1 MRNIKIKWLLSL
13 ALLLQDFA
21 CSAQGVEKSAQEA
34 ASVSPTQFLLEQIRL
49 GEATNKDELVKQ
61 SLYRLN
67 MIDPNNPDVV
77 AAGIRQAL
85 RQGNLAEAQKQ
96 LDKLQQLAPESASYQ
111 QAKTMLALTKPD
123 VRQKLQQARLLA
135 TAGHLAEA
143 KVAYDQLLQG
153 QSPTL
158 DLAVEYWRLVA
169 RLPGQEP
176 LATQKLASLDQQ
188 FPGNVQLRMAL
199 ARLYFG
205 QQKDAQGYAMLE
217 KVAADPVGNADAA
230 DLWMNTIKAM
240 AVSPQSVAALTRF
253 LDVFSSGPVADSAR
267 KERANQQAMLADP
280 AYQARLSGLAKVD
293 SGGGKAAIPALK
305 QALATS
311 PNDPELLGAL
321 GLAYARSGDRAQA
334 LRLFEQ
340 AQKADKNGLNTDK
353 WASLIKTNRYWL
365 LNDEGDKALKV
376 GDTALAQQKYQ
387 QARQIDGSDSY
398 ALIGLGDVAVARHD
412 DKSAEQHYRQ
422 ALRLDPSNNSAV
434 RGLTNIYQR
443 ESPQKA
449 LSYLNNLPRN
459 QQKNMRDTLN
469 SLQLDILKQQ
479 AEALAAQQQ
488 WRQAAE
494 KYRQAQKIAPDD
506 VWITYRLVQALKQDG
521 HLSQSE
527 ADAQFRQLTNLKP
540 GDPEQI
546 YAYAL
551 YLSSTNRDN
560 QALAHLA
567 TLPTAQWND
576 NIREL
581 DRRLKL
587 DQVLT
592 QARQLRAAG
601 DEAAA
606 IAILHQQPPA
616 NTQIDLTLAD
626 WALERGD
633 YGEALTGYQRVRA
646 REPQNPDA
654 RLGEIEAYIAEG
666 RLSEARQYL
675 QTEPLSAENA
685 SLNTQRR
692 VANAW
697 RDVGEPQKA
706 TDIFQRLKPATAK
719 GTPSQ
724 DNALLFR
731 DSAQL
736 AQSQS
741 QPVAAQDDYK
751 HAMVASG
758 IAPTLPADNDNYTL
772 LTRNQ
777 ATDDWLK
784 RGIRSDAADLYRQQ
798 DTRVTLDQ
806 DYLQSSGTEGIS
818 DLSAYNTMLQV
829 DTSLADGRVF
839 FRTDTVQMD
848 AGTFD
853 ANTRYKAGTCYR
865 TEVLCQANMHQQATG
880 TSVSVGWQNESWE
893 TDIGTTPMGFDVVDV
908 VGGLAYS
915 NSWNNIGWTATA
927 SRRPISSS
935 MLAFAGA
942 KDPNTNI
949 TWGGVRANGVSLGAS
964 YDRGEA
970 SGVWSDLSYHYL
982 TGQNVDDNQRVRF
995 MTGYYYKLIN
1005 EDNRR
1010 LTVGL
1015 NGMLWHYQK
1024 DLSGYTLGQGGYYS
1038 PQKYLSLAIPV
1049 NYRQRTDNWS
1059 WELGGSVSVSHSTTS
1074 DQARYPLQN
1083 LLNNS
1088 IQTIPDRYAYDAGE
1102 SSNGVGYTL
1111 RALIERRLS
1120 SHWTLGAGVDIQ
1132 QAKDYTPSHALIY
1145 LRYSMAGW
1153 QGDLDMPPQPL
1164 VPYSDFK

>member
-1 MRNIKIKWLLSL
+1 MRNIKINWLLSL
-13 ALLLQDFA
+13 ALLPQAFI
-21 CSAQGVEKSAQEA
+21 GVARGAEA
-34 ASVSPTQFLLEQIRL
+34 VSPTQFLLEQVRL

-67 MIDPNNPDVV
+67 MMDPNNPDVI

-96 LDKLQQLAPESASYQ
+96 LDKLQQLAPDSDVYRR
-111 QAKTMLALTKPD
+111 AKLMLAMTKPE
-123 VRQKLQQARLLA
+123 VRQQLQEARLLA
-135 TAGHLAEA
+135 TAGRVAEA
-143 KVAYDQLLQG
+143 KVKYDQLLQG
-153 QSPTL
+153 NPPTL

-169 RLPGQEP
+169 RLPGQEA

-188 FPGNVQLRMAL
+188 YPGNVALRMAL
-199 ARLYFG
+199 ARMYFS
-205 QQKDAQGYAMLE
+205 QQKAAQGYAMLE
-217 KVAADPVGNADAA
+217 KVATDPTGTSDAA
-230 DLWMNTIKAM
+230 DLWMDTIKTM
-240 AVSPQSVAALTRF
+240 MVSPQSVAALTHF
-253 LDVFSSGPVADSAR
+253 LNVFSTGPQADMAR
-267 KERANQQAMLADP
+267 KELANQQAMLADP
-280 AYQARLSGLAKVD
+280 TYQARLSGLAKVD
-293 SGGGKAAIPALK
+293 SGSGAAAIPALK
-305 QALATS
+305 QALAAS
-311 PNDPELLGAL
+311 PYDPEILGAL
-321 GLAYARSGDRAQA
+321 GLAYARAGDRAQA

-340 AQKADKNGLNTDK
+340 AQKSDKDGLKSDK

-365 LNDEGDKALKV
+365 LNDEGDKALKT
-376 GDTALAQQKYQ
+376 GNTALAQQKYQ

-412 DKSAEQHYRQ
+412 DKTAEQHYQQ
-422 ALRLDPSNNSAV
+422 ALRLDPANSSAV
-434 RGLTNIYQR
+434 RGLANIYQR

-449 LSYLNNLPRN
+449 LNYLNNLPRS
-459 QQKNMRDTLN
+459 QQAKMRDTLN
-469 SLQLDILKQQ
+469 SLQLDMLKQQ

-488 WRQAAE
+488 WHQAAE
-494 KYRQAQKIAPDD
+494 KYRQAQKLAPND
-506 VWITYRLVQALKQDG
+506 VWITYRLAQALAQDG
-521 HLSQSE
+521 HSAQ
-527 ADAQFRQLTNLKP
+527 ADAEFHQLASRKP
-540 GDPEQI
+540 GDPEQV

-551 YLSSTNRDN
+551 YLSSTERDS

-567 TLPTAQWND
+567 TLPAAQWND

-581 DRRLKL
+581 DQRLKL

-592 QARQLRAAG
+592 LARQLRGNG
-601 DEAAA
+601 DETGA
-606 IAILHQQPPA
+606 ITALRQQPA

-633 YGEALTGYQRVRA
+633 YSEALAGYQRILA

-666 RLSEARQYL
+666 RLSDARQHL
-675 QTEPLSAENA
+675 QTEPLTSEGA

-697 RDVGEPQKA
+697 SGVGDPQKA
-706 TDIFQRLKPATAK
+706 ADIFQRLKPAAAK
-719 GTPSQ
+719 GAPSQ
-724 DNALLFR
+724 DNALVFR
-731 DSAQL
+731 DSARL
-736 AQSQS
+736 AQSQG
-741 QPVAAQDDYK
+741 QPTAAQDDFK
-751 HAMVASG
+751 QAMVASG
-758 IAPTLPADNDNYTL
+758 IAPTRPTDNDSYTL

-784 RGIRSDAADLYRQQ
+784 RGIRADAADLYRQQ

-806 DYLQSSGTEGIS
+806 DYWGSSGTGGIS
-818 DLSAYNTMLQV
+818 DLSAFNTMAQV
-829 DTSLADGRVF
+829 DTPLADGRAF
-839 FRTDTVQMD
+839 FRSDIIEMN
-848 AGTFD
+848 ASTF
-853 ANTRYKAGTCYR
+853 ANTKGVYKEKFGTCYKAGCEGDIR
-865 TEVLCQANMHQQATG
+865 QRASG
-880 TSVSVGWQNESWE
+880 TSIAMGWQNDHWA
-893 TDIGTTPMGFDVVDV
+893 TDIGTTPMGFEVVDV

-915 NSWNNIGWTATA
+915 NSWNHIGWTATA
-927 SRRPISSS
+927 SRRPLSSS
-935 MLAFAGA
+935 LLAFAGTR
-942 KDPNTNI
+942 DPNTNV

-970 SGVWSDLSYHYL
+970 NGVWSDLSYHYL
-982 TGQNVDDNQRVRF
+982 TGQNVADNQRLRF

-1015 NGMLWHYQK
+1015 NGMWWHYQK

-1059 WELGGSVSVSHSTTS
+1059 WELGGSVSLSHSATN
-1074 DQARYPLQN
+1074 DRARYPLQS

-1088 IQTIPDRYAYDAGE
+1088 IKSISDRNDLDYGD

-1164 VPYSDFK
+1164 VPYADFK

>member
-1 MRNIKIKWLLSL
+1 MRNIKINWLLSL
-13 ALLLQDFA
+13 ALLPQAFI
-21 CSAQGVEKSAQEA
+21 GVARGAEA
-34 ASVSPTQFLLEQIRL
+34 VSPTQFLLEQVRL

-67 MIDPNNPDVV
+67 MMDPNNPDVI

-96 LDKLQQLAPESASYQ
+96 LDKLQQLAPDSDVYRR
-111 QAKTMLALTKPD
+111 AKLMLAMTKPE
-123 VRQKLQQARLLA
+123 VRQQLQEARLLA
-135 TAGHLAEA
+135 TAGRVAEA
-143 KVAYDQLLQG
+143 KVKYDQLLQG
-153 QSPTL
+153 NPPTL

-169 RLPGQEP
+169 RLPGQEA

-188 FPGNVQLRMAL
+188 YPGNVALRMAL
-199 ARLYFG
+199 ARMYFS
-205 QQKDAQGYAMLE
+205 QQKAAQGYAILE
-217 KVAADPVGNADAA
+217 KVATDPTGTSDAA
-230 DLWMNTIKAM
+230 DLWMDTIKTM
-240 AVSPQSVAALTRF
+240 TVSPQSVAALTHF
-253 LDVFSSGPVADSAR
+253 LNVFSIGPQADMAR
-267 KERANQQAMLADP
+267 KELANQQAMLADP
-280 AYQARLSGLAKVD
+280 TYQARLSGLAKVD
-293 SGGGKAAIPALK
+293 SGSGAAAIPALK
-305 QALATS
+305 QALAAS
-311 PNDPELLGAL
+311 PNDPEILGAL
-321 GLAYARSGDRAQA
+321 GLAYARAGDRAQA

-340 AQKADKNGLNTDK
+340 AQKSDKDGLKSDK

-365 LNDEGDKALKV
+365 LNDEGDKALKT
-376 GDTALAQQKYQ
+376 GNTALAQQKYQ

-412 DKSAEQHYRQ
+412 DKTAEQHYQQ
-422 ALRLDPSNNSAV
+422 ALRLDPANSSAV
-434 RGLTNIYQR
+434 RGLANIYQR

-449 LSYLNNLPRN
+449 LNYLNNLPRS
-459 QQKNMRDTLN
+459 QQAKMRDTLN
-469 SLQLDILKQQ
+469 SLQLDMLKQQ

-488 WRQAAE
+488 WHQAAE
-494 KYRQAQKIAPDD
+494 KYRQAQKLAPND
-506 VWITYRLVQALKQDG
+506 VWITYRLAQALAQDG
-521 HLSQSE
+521 HSAQ
-527 ADAQFRQLTNLKP
+527 ADAEFHQLASRKP
-540 GDPEQI
+540 GDPEQV

-551 YLSSTNRDN
+551 YLSSTERDS

-567 TLPTAQWND
+567 TLPAAQWND

-581 DRRLKL
+581 DQRLKL

-592 QARQLRAAG
+592 LARQLRGNG
-601 DEAAA
+601 DETGA
-606 IAILHQQPPA
+606 ITALRQQPA

-633 YGEALTGYQRVRA
+633 YSEALAGYQRILA

-666 RLSEARQYL
+666 RLSDARQHL
-675 QTEPLSAENA
+675 QTEPLTSEGA

-697 RDVGEPQKA
+697 SGVGDPQKA
-706 TDIFQRLKPATAK
+706 ADIFQRLKPAAAK
-719 GTPSQ
+719 GAPSQ
-724 DNALLFR
+724 DNALVFR
-731 DSAQL
+731 DSARL
-736 AQSQS
+736 AQSQG
-741 QPVAAQDDYK
+741 QPTAAQDDFK
-751 HAMVASG
+751 QAMVASG
-758 IAPTLPADNDNYTL
+758 IAPTRPTDNDSYTL

-784 RGIRSDAADLYRQQ
+784 RGIRADAADLYRQQ

-806 DYLQSSGTEGIS
+806 DYWGSSGTGGIS
-818 DLSAYNTMLQV
+818 DLSAFNTMAQV
-829 DTSLADGRVF
+829 DTPLADGRAF
-839 FRTDTVQMD
+839 FRSDIIEMN
-848 AGTFD
+848 ASTF
-853 ANTRYKAGTCYR
+853 ANTKGVYKEKFGTCYKAGCEGDIR
-865 TEVLCQANMHQQATG
+865 QRASG
-880 TSVSVGWQNESWE
+880 TSIAMGWQNDHWA
-893 TDIGTTPMGFDVVDV
+893 TDIGTTPMGFEVVDV

-915 NSWNNIGWTATA
+915 NSWNHIGWTATA
-927 SRRPISSS
+927 SRRPLSSS
-935 MLAFAGA
+935 LLAFAGTR
-942 KDPNTNI
+942 DPNTNV

-970 SGVWSDLSYHYL
+970 NGVWSDLSYHYL
-982 TGQNVDDNQRVRF
+982 TGQNVADNQRLRF

-1015 NGMLWHYQK
+1015 NGMWWHYQK

-1059 WELGGSVSVSHSTTS
+1059 WELGGSVSLSHSATN
-1074 DQARYPLQN
+1074 DRARYPLQS

-1088 IQTIPDRYAYDAGE
+1088 IKSISDRNDLDYGD

-1164 VPYSDFK
+1164 VPYADFK

>member
-1 MRNIKIKWLLSL
+1 MRNIKINWLLSL
-13 ALLLQDFA
+13 ALLPQAFI
-21 CSAQGVEKSAQEA
+21 GVARGAEA
-34 ASVSPTQFLLEQIRL
+34 VSPTQFLLEQVRL

-67 MIDPNNPDVV
+67 MMDPNNPDVI

-96 LDKLQQLAPESASYQ
+96 LDKLQQLAPDSDVYRR
-111 QAKTMLALTKPD
+111 AKLMLAMTKPE
-123 VRQKLQQARLLA
+123 VRQQLQEARLLA
-135 TAGHLAEA
+135 TAGRVAEA
-143 KVAYDQLLQG
+143 KVKYDQLLQG
-153 QSPTL
+153 NPPTL

-169 RLPGQEP
+169 RLPGQEA
-176 LATQKLASLDQQ
+176 LATQKLAALDQQ
-188 FPGNVQLRMAL
+188 YPGNVALRMAL
-199 ARLYFG
+199 ARMYFS
-205 QQKDAQGYAMLE
+205 QQKAAQGYAILE
-217 KVAADPVGNADAA
+217 KVATDPTGTSDAA
-230 DLWMNTIKAM
+230 DLWMDTIKTM
-240 AVSPQSVAALTRF
+240 TVSPQSVAALTHF
-253 LDVFSSGPVADSAR
+253 LNVFSTGPQADMAR
-267 KERANQQAMLADP
+267 KELANQQAMLADP
-280 AYQARLSGLAKVD
+280 TYLARLSGLAKVD
-293 SGGGKAAIPALK
+293 SGSGAAAIPALK
-305 QALATS
+305 QALAAS
-311 PNDPELLGAL
+311 PNDPEILGAL
-321 GLAYARSGDRAQA
+321 GLAYARAGDRAQA

-340 AQKADKNGLNTDK
+340 AQKSDKDGLKSDK

-365 LNDEGDKALKV
+365 LNDEGDKALKTGNTV
-376 GDTALAQQKYQ
+376 LAQQKYQ

-412 DKSAEQHYRQ
+412 DKTAEQHYQQ
-422 ALRLDPSNNSAV
+422 ALRLDPANSSAV
-434 RGLTNIYQR
+434 RGLANIYQR

-449 LSYLNNLPRN
+449 LNYLNNLPRG
-459 QQKNMRDTLN
+459 QQAKMRDTLN
-469 SLQLDILKQQ
+469 SLQLDMLKQQ

-488 WRQAAE
+488 WHQAAE
-494 KYRQAQKIAPDD
+494 KYRQAQKLAPDD
-506 VWITYRLVQALKQDG
+506 VWITYRLAQALAQDG
-521 HLSQSE
+521 HSAQ
-527 ADAQFRQLTNLKP
+527 ADAEFHQLASRKP
-540 GDPEQI
+540 GDPEQV

-551 YLSSTNRDN
+551 YLSSTERDS

-567 TLPTAQWND
+567 TLPAAQWND

-581 DRRLKL
+581 DQRLKL

-592 QARQLRAAG
+592 LARQLRDNG
-601 DEAAA
+601 DETGA
-606 IAILHQQPPA
+606 ITALRQQPT

-633 YGEALTGYQRVRA
+633 YSEALAGYQRILA

-666 RLSEARQYL
+666 RLSDARQHL
-675 QTEPLSAENA
+675 QTEPLTGEGA

-697 RDVGEPQKA
+697 SGVGDPQKA
-706 TDIFQRLKPATAK
+706 ADIFQRLKPAAAK
-719 GTPSQ
+719 GAPSQ
-724 DNALLFR
+724 DNALVFR
-731 DSAQL
+731 DSARL
-736 AQSQS
+736 AQSQG
-741 QPVAAQDDYK
+741 QPTAAQDDFK
-751 HAMVASG
+751 QAMVASG
-758 IAPTLPADNDNYTL
+758 IAPTRPTDNDSYTL

-784 RGIRSDAADLYRQQ
+784 RGIRADAADLYRQQ

-806 DYLQSSGTEGIS
+806 DYWGSSGTGGIS
-818 DLSAYNTMLQV
+818 DLSAFNTMAQV
-829 DTSLADGRVF
+829 DTPLADGRAF
-839 FRTDTVQMD
+839 FRSDIIEMN
-848 AGTFD
+848 ASTF
-853 ANTRYKAGTCYR
+853 ANTKGVYKEKFGTCYKAGCEGDIR
-865 TEVLCQANMHQQATG
+865 QRASG
-880 TSVSVGWQNESWE
+880 TSIAMGWQNDHWA
-893 TDIGTTPMGFDVVDV
+893 TDIGTTPMGFEVVDV

-915 NSWNNIGWTATA
+915 NSWNHIGWTATA
-927 SRRPISSS
+927 SRRPLSSS
-935 MLAFAGA
+935 LLAFAGTR
-942 KDPNTNI
+942 DPNTNV

-970 SGVWSDLSYHYL
+970 NGVWSDLSYHYL
-982 TGQNVDDNQRVRF
+982 TGQNVADNQRLRF

-1010 LTVGL
+1010 FTIGL
-1015 NGMLWHYQK
+1015 NGMWWHYQK

-1059 WELGGSVSVSHSTTS
+1059 WELGGSVSLSHSATN
-1074 DQARYPLQN
+1074 DRARYPLQS

-1088 IQTIPDRYAYDAGE
+1088 IKSISDRNDLDYGD

-1164 VPYSDFK
+1164 VPYADFK

>member
-1 MRNIKIKWLLSL
+1 MRNIKINWLLSL
-13 ALLLQDFA
+13 ALLPQAFI
-21 CSAQGVEKSAQEA
+21 GVARGAEA
-34 ASVSPTQFLLEQIRL
+34 VSPTQFLLEQVRL

-67 MIDPNNPDVV
+67 MMDPNNPDVI

-96 LDKLQQLAPESASYQ
+96 LDKLQQLAPDSDVYRR
-111 QAKTMLALTKPD
+111 AKLMLAMTKPE
-123 VRQKLQQARLLA
+123 VRQQLQEARLLA
-135 TAGHLAEA
+135 TAGRVAEA
-143 KVAYDQLLQG
+143 KVKYDQLLQG
-153 QSPTL
+153 NPPTL

-169 RLPGQEP
+169 RLPGQEA

-188 FPGNVQLRMAL
+188 YPGNVALRMAL
-199 ARLYFG
+199 ARMYFS
-205 QQKDAQGYAMLE
+205 QQKAAQGYAILE
-217 KVAADPVGNADAA
+217 KVATDPTGTSDAA
-230 DLWMNTIKAM
+230 DLWMDTIKTM
-240 AVSPQSVAALTRF
+240 TVSPQSVAALTHF
-253 LDVFSSGPVADSAR
+253 LNVFSTGPQADMAR
-267 KERANQQAMLADP
+267 KELANQQAMLADP
-280 AYQARLSGLAKVD
+280 TYQARLSGLAKVD
-293 SGGGKAAIPALK
+293 SGSGAAAIPALK
-305 QALATS
+305 QALAAS
-311 PNDPELLGAL
+311 PYDPEILGAL
-321 GLAYARSGDRAQA
+321 GLAYARAGDRAQA

-340 AQKADKNGLNTDK
+340 AQKSDKDGLKSDK

-365 LNDEGDKALKV
+365 LNDEGDKALKTGNTV
-376 GDTALAQQKYQ
+376 LAQQKYQ

-412 DKSAEQHYRQ
+412 DKTAEQHYQQ
-422 ALRLDPSNNSAV
+422 ALRLDPANSSAV
-434 RGLTNIYQR
+434 RGLANIYQR

-449 LSYLNNLPRN
+449 LNYLNNLPRG
-459 QQKNMRDTLN
+459 QQAKMRDTLN
-469 SLQLDILKQQ
+469 SLQLDMLKQQ
-479 AEALAAQQQ
+479 AETLAAQQQ
-488 WRQAAE
+488 WHQAAE
-494 KYRQAQKIAPDD
+494 KYRQAQKLAPDD
-506 VWITYRLVQALKQDG
+506 VWITYRLAQALAQDG
-521 HLSQSE
+521 HSAQ
-527 ADAQFRQLTNLKP
+527 ADAEFHQLASRKP
-540 GDPEQI
+540 GDPEQV

-551 YLSSTNRDN
+551 YLSSTERDS

-567 TLPTAQWND
+567 TLPAAQWND

-581 DRRLKL
+581 DQRLKL

-592 QARQLRAAG
+592 LARQLRDNG
-601 DEAAA
+601 DETGA
-606 IAILHQQPPA
+606 ITALRQQPT

-633 YGEALTGYQRVRA
+633 YSEALAGYQRILA

-666 RLSEARQYL
+666 RLSDARQHL
-675 QTEPLSAENA
+675 QTEPLTGEGA

-697 RDVGEPQKA
+697 SGVGDPQKA
-706 TDIFQRLKPATAK
+706 ADIFQRLKPAAAK
-719 GTPSQ
+719 GAPSQ
-724 DNALLFR
+724 DNALVFR
-731 DSAQL
+731 DSARL
-736 AQSQS
+736 AQSQG
-741 QPVAAQDDYK
+741 QPTAAQDDFK
-751 HAMVASG
+751 QAMVASG
-758 IAPTLPADNDNYTL
+758 IAPTRPTDNDSYTL

-784 RGIRSDAADLYRQQ
+784 RGIRADAADLYRQQ

-806 DYLQSSGTEGIS
+806 DYWGSSGTGGIS
-818 DLSAYNTMLQV
+818 DLSAFNTMAQV
-829 DTSLADGRVF
+829 DTPLADGRAF
-839 FRTDTVQMD
+839 FRSDIIEMN
-848 AGTFD
+848 ASTF
-853 ANTRYKAGTCYR
+853 ANTKGVYKEKFGTCYKAGCEGDIR
-865 TEVLCQANMHQQATG
+865 QRASG
-880 TSVSVGWQNESWE
+880 TSIAMGWQNEHWA
-893 TDIGTTPMGFDVVDV
+893 TDIGTTPMGFEVVDM

-915 NSWNNIGWTATA
+915 NSWNHIGWTATA
-927 SRRPISSS
+927 SRRPLSSS
-935 MLAFAGA
+935 LLAFAGTR
-942 KDPNTNI
+942 DPNTNV

-970 SGVWSDLSYHYL
+970 NGVWSDLSYHYL
-982 TGQNVDDNQRVRF
+982 TGQNVADNQRLRF

-1010 LTVGL
+1010 FTIGL
-1015 NGMLWHYQK
+1015 NGMWWHYQK

-1059 WELGGSVSVSHSTTS
+1059 WELGGSVSLSHSATN
-1074 DQARYPLQN
+1074 DRARYPLQS

-1088 IQTIPDRYAYDAGE
+1088 IKSISDRNDLDYGD

-1164 VPYSDFK
+1164 VPYADFK

>member
-1 MRNIKIKWLLSL
+1 MRNIKINWLLSL
-13 ALLLQDFA
+13 ALLPQAFI
-21 CSAQGVEKSAQEA
+21 GVARGAEA
-34 ASVSPTQFLLEQIRL
+34 VSPTQFLLEQVRL

-67 MIDPNNPDVV
+67 MMDPNNPDVI

-96 LDKLQQLAPESASYQ
+96 LDKLQQLAPDSDVYRR
-111 QAKTMLALTKPD
+111 AKLMLAMTKPE
-123 VRQKLQQARLLA
+123 VRQQLQEARLLA
-135 TAGHLAEA
+135 TAGRVAEA
-143 KVAYDQLLQG
+143 KVKYDQLLQG
-153 QSPTL
+153 NPPTL

-169 RLPGQEP
+169 RLPGQEA

-188 FPGNVQLRMAL
+188 YPGNVALRMAL
-199 ARLYFG
+199 ARMYFS
-205 QQKDAQGYAMLE
+205 QQKAAQGYAMLE
-217 KVAADPVGNADAA
+217 KVATDPTGTSDAA
-230 DLWMNTIKAM
+230 DLWMDTIKTM
-240 AVSPQSVAALTRF
+240 TVSPQSVAALTHF
-253 LDVFSSGPVADSAR
+253 LNVFSTGPQADMAR
-267 KERANQQAMLADP
+267 KELANQQAMLADP
-280 AYQARLSGLAKVD
+280 TYQARLSGLAKVD
-293 SGGGKAAIPALK
+293 SGSGAAAIPALK
-305 QALATS
+305 QALAAS
-311 PNDPELLGAL
+311 PYDPEILGAL
-321 GLAYARSGDRAQA
+321 GLAYARAGDRAQA

-340 AQKADKNGLNTDK
+340 AQKSDKDGLKSDK

-365 LNDEGDKALKV
+365 LNDEGDKALKT
-376 GDTALAQQKYQ
+376 GNTALAQQKYQ

-412 DKSAEQHYRQ
+412 DKTAEQHYQQ
-422 ALRLDPSNNSAV
+422 ALRLDPANSSAV
-434 RGLTNIYQR
+434 RGLANIYQR

-449 LSYLNNLPRN
+449 LNYLNNLPRS
-459 QQKNMRDTLN
+459 QQAKMRDTLN
-469 SLQLDILKQQ
+469 SLQLDMLKQQ

-488 WRQAAE
+488 WHQAAE
-494 KYRQAQKIAPDD
+494 KYRQAQKLAPDD
-506 VWITYRLVQALKQDG
+506 VWITYRLAQALAQDG
-521 HLSQSE
+521 HSAQ
-527 ADAQFRQLTNLKP
+527 ADAEFHQLASRKP
-540 GDPEQI
+540 GDPEQV

-551 YLSSTNRDN
+551 YLSSTERDS

-567 TLPTAQWND
+567 TLPAAQWND

-581 DRRLKL
+581 DQRLKL

-592 QARQLRAAG
+592 LARQLRENG
-601 DEAAA
+601 DETGA
-606 IAILHQQPPA
+606 ITALRQQPA

-633 YGEALTGYQRVRA
+633 YSEALAGYQRIRA

-666 RLSEARQYL
+666 RLSDARQHL
-675 QTEPLSAENA
+675 QTEPLTGEGA

-697 RDVGEPQKA
+697 SGVGDPQKA
-706 TDIFQRLKPATAK
+706 ADIFQRLKPAAAK
-719 GTPSQ
+719 GAPSQ
-724 DNALLFR
+724 DNALVFR
-731 DSAQL
+731 DSARL
-736 AQSQS
+736 AQSQG
-741 QPVAAQDDYK
+741 QPTAAQDDFK
-751 HAMVASG
+751 QAMVASG
-758 IAPTLPADNDNYTL
+758 IAPTRPTDNDSYTL

-784 RGIRSDAADLYRQQ
+784 RGIRADAADLYRQQ

-806 DYLQSSGTEGIS
+806 DYWGSSGTGGIS
-818 DLSAYNTMLQV
+818 DLSAFNTMAQV
-829 DTSLADGRVF
+829 DTPLADGRVF
-839 FRTDTVQMD
+839 FRSDIIEMN
-848 AGTFD
+848 ASTF
-853 ANTRYKAGTCYR
+853 ANTKGVYKEKFGTCYKAGCEGDIR
-865 TEVLCQANMHQQATG
+865 QRASG
-880 TSVSVGWQNESWE
+880 TSIAMGWQNDHWA
-893 TDIGTTPMGFDVVDV
+893 TDIGTTPMGFEVVDV

-915 NSWNNIGWTATA
+915 NSWNHIGWTATA
-927 SRRPISSS
+927 SRRPLSSS
-935 MLAFAGA
+935 LLAFAGTR
-942 KDPNTNI
+942 DPNTNV

-964 YDRGEA
+964 YDWGEA
-970 SGVWSDLSYHYL
+970 NGVWSDLSYHYL
-982 TGQNVDDNQRVRF
+982 TGQNVADNQRLRF

-1015 NGMLWHYQK
+1015 NGMWWHYQK

-1059 WELGGSVSVSHSTTS
+1059 WELGGSVSLSHSATN
-1074 DQARYPLQN
+1074 DRARYPLQS

-1088 IQTIPDRYAYDAGE
+1088 IKSISDRNDLDYGE

-1164 VPYSDFK
+1164 VPYADFK

>member
-1 MRNIKIKWLLSL
+1 MRNIKINWLLSL
-13 ALLLQDFA
+13 ALLPQAFI
-21 CSAQGVEKSAQEA
+21 GVARGAEA
-34 ASVSPTQFLLEQIRL
+34 VSPTQFLLEQVRL

-67 MIDPNNPDVV
+67 MMDPNNPDVI

-96 LDKLQQLAPESASYQ
+96 LDKLQQLAPDSDVYRR
-111 QAKTMLALTKPD
+111 AKLMLAMTKPE
-123 VRQKLQQARLLA
+123 VRQQLQEARLLA
-135 TAGHLAEA
+135 TAGRVAEA
-143 KVAYDQLLQG
+143 KVKYDQLLQG
-153 QSPTL
+153 NPPTL

-169 RLPGQEP
+169 RLPGQEA

-188 FPGNVQLRMAL
+188 YPGNVALRMAL
-199 ARLYFG
+199 ARMYFS
-205 QQKDAQGYAMLE
+205 QQKAAQGYAILE
-217 KVAADPVGNADAA
+217 KVATDPTGTSDAA
-230 DLWMNTIKAM
+230 DLWMDTIKTM
-240 AVSPQSVAALTRF
+240 TVSPQSVAALTHF
-253 LDVFSSGPVADSAR
+253 LNVFSTGPQADMAR
-267 KERANQQAMLADP
+267 KELANQQAMLADP
-280 AYQARLSGLAKVD
+280 TYQARLSGLAKVD
-293 SGGGKAAIPALK
+293 SGSGAAAIPALK
-305 QALATS
+305 QALAAS
-311 PNDPELLGAL
+311 PNDPEILGAL
-321 GLAYARSGDRAQA
+321 GLAYARAGDRAQA

-340 AQKADKNGLNTDK
+340 AQKSDKDGLKSDK

-365 LNDEGDKALKV
+365 LNDEGDKALKT
-376 GDTALAQQKYQ
+376 GNTALAQQKYQ

-412 DKSAEQHYRQ
+412 DKTAEQHYQQ
-422 ALRLDPSNNSAV
+422 ALRLDPANSSAV
-434 RGLTNIYQR
+434 RGLANIYQR

-449 LSYLNNLPRN
+449 LNYLNNLPRS
-459 QQKNMRDTLN
+459 QQAKMRDTLN
-469 SLQLDILKQQ
+469 SLQLDMLKQQ

-488 WRQAAE
+488 WHQAAE
-494 KYRQAQKIAPDD
+494 KYRQAQKLAPDD
-506 VWITYRLVQALKQDG
+506 VWITYRLAQALAQYG
-521 HLSQSE
+521 HSAQ
-527 ADAQFRQLTNLKP
+527 ADAEFHQLASRKP
-540 GDPEQI
+540 GDPEQV

-551 YLSSTNRDN
+551 YLSSTERDS

-567 TLPTAQWND
+567 TLPAAQWND

-581 DRRLKL
+581 DQRLKL

-592 QARQLRAAG
+592 LARQLRENG
-601 DEAAA
+601 DETGA
-606 IAILHQQPPA
+606 ITALRQQPA

-633 YGEALTGYQRVRA
+633 YSEALAGYQRIRA

-666 RLSEARQYL
+666 RLSDARQHL
-675 QTEPLSAENA
+675 QTEPLTGEGA

-697 RDVGEPQKA
+697 SGVGDPQKA
-706 TDIFQRLKPATAK
+706 ADIFQRLKPAAAK
-719 GTPSQ
+719 GAPSQ
-724 DNALLFR
+724 DNALVFR
-731 DSAQL
+731 DSARL
-736 AQSQS
+736 AQSQG
-741 QPVAAQDDYK
+741 QPTAAQDDFK
-751 HAMVASG
+751 QAMVASG
-758 IAPTLPADNDNYTL
+758 IAPTRPTDNDSYTL

-784 RGIRSDAADLYRQQ
+784 RGIRADAADLYRQQ

-806 DYLQSSGTEGIS
+806 DYWGSSGTGGIS
-818 DLSAYNTMLQV
+818 DLSAFNTMAQV
-829 DTSLADGRVF
+829 DTPLADGRVF
-839 FRTDTVQMD
+839 FRSDIIEMN
-848 AGTFD
+848 ASTF
-853 ANTRYKAGTCYR
+853 ANTKGVYKEKFGTCYKAGCEGDIR
-865 TEVLCQANMHQQATG
+865 QRASG
-880 TSVSVGWQNESWE
+880 TSIAMGWQNDHWA
-893 TDIGTTPMGFDVVDV
+893 TDIGTTPMGFEVVDV

-915 NSWNNIGWTATA
+915 NSWNHIGWTATA
-927 SRRPISSS
+927 SRRPLSSS
-935 MLAFAGA
+935 LLAFAGTR
-942 KDPNTNI
+942 DPNTNV

-970 SGVWSDLSYHYL
+970 NGVWSDLSYHYL
-982 TGQNVDDNQRVRF
+982 TGQNVADNQRLRF

-1015 NGMLWHYQK
+1015 NGMWWHYQK

-1059 WELGGSVSVSHSTTS
+1059 WELGGSVSLSHSATN
-1074 DQARYPLQN
+1074 DRARYPLQS

-1088 IQTIPDRYAYDAGE
+1088 IKSISDRNDLDYGD

-1164 VPYSDFK
+1164 VPYADFK

>member
-1 MRNIKIKWLLSL
+1 MRNIKINWLLSL
-13 ALLLQDFA
+13 ALLPQAFI
-21 CSAQGVEKSAQEA
+21 GVARGAEA
-34 ASVSPTQFLLEQIRL
+34 VSPTQFLLEQVRL

-67 MIDPNNPDVV
+67 MMDPNNPDVI

-96 LDKLQQLAPESASYQ
+96 LDKLQQLAPDSDVYRR
-111 QAKTMLALTKPD
+111 AKLMLAMTKPE
-123 VRQKLQQARLLA
+123 VRQQLQEARLLA
-135 TAGHLAEA
+135 TAGRVAEA
-143 KVAYDQLLQG
+143 KVKYDQLLQG
-153 QSPTL
+153 NPPTL

-169 RLPGQEP
+169 RLPGQEA

-188 FPGNVQLRMAL
+188 YPGNVALRMAL
-199 ARLYFG
+199 ARMYFS
-205 QQKDAQGYAMLE
+205 QQKAAQGYAMLE
-217 KVAADPVGNADAA
+217 KVATDPTGTSDAA
-230 DLWMNTIKAM
+230 DLWMDTIKTM
-240 AVSPQSVAALTRF
+240 TVSPQSVAALTHF
-253 LDVFSSGPVADSAR
+253 LNVFSTGPQADMAR
-267 KERANQQAMLADP
+267 KELANQQAMLADP
-280 AYQARLSGLAKVD
+280 TYQARLSGLAKVD
-293 SGGGKAAIPALK
+293 SGSGAAAIPALK
-305 QALATS
+305 QALAAS
-311 PNDPELLGAL
+311 PYDPEILGAL
-321 GLAYARSGDRAQA
+321 GLAYARAGDRAQA

-340 AQKADKNGLNTDK
+340 AQKSDKDGLKSDK
-353 WASLIKTNRYWL
+353 WTSLIKTNRYWL
-365 LNDEGDKALKV
+365 LNDEGDKALKT
-376 GDTALAQQKYQ
+376 GNTALAQQKYQ

-412 DKSAEQHYRQ
+412 DKTAEQHYQQ
-422 ALRLDPSNNSAV
+422 ALRLDPANSSAV
-434 RGLTNIYQR
+434 RGLANIYQR

-449 LSYLNNLPRN
+449 LNYLNNLPRS
-459 QQKNMRDTLN
+459 QQAKMRDTLN
-469 SLQLDILKQQ
+469 SLQLDMLKQQ

-488 WRQAAE
+488 WHQAAE
-494 KYRQAQKIAPDD
+494 KYRQAQKLAPDD
-506 VWITYRLVQALKQDG
+506 VWITYRLAQALAQDG
-521 HLSQSE
+521 HSAQ
-527 ADAQFRQLTNLKP
+527 ADAEFHQLASRKP
-540 GDPEQI
+540 GDPEQV

-551 YLSSTNRDN
+551 YLSSTERDS

-567 TLPTAQWND
+567 TLPAAQWND

-581 DRRLKL
+581 DQRLKL

-592 QARQLRAAG
+592 LARQLRENG
-601 DEAAA
+601 DETGA
-606 IAILHQQPPA
+606 ITALRQQPA

-633 YGEALTGYQRVRA
+633 YSEALAGYQRIRA

-666 RLSEARQYL
+666 RLSDARQHL
-675 QTEPLSAENA
+675 QTEPLTGEGA

-697 RDVGEPQKA
+697 SGVGDPQKA
-706 TDIFQRLKPATAK
+706 ADIFQRLKPAAAK
-719 GTPSQ
+719 GAPSQ
-724 DNALLFR
+724 DNALVFR
-731 DSAQL
+731 DSARL
-736 AQSQS
+736 AQSQG
-741 QPVAAQDDYK
+741 QPTAAQDDFK
-751 HAMVASG
+751 QAMVASG
-758 IAPTLPADNDNYTL
+758 IAPTRPTDNDSYTL

-784 RGIRSDAADLYRQQ
+784 RGIRADAADLYRQQ

-806 DYLQSSGTEGIS
+806 DYWGSSGTGGIS
-818 DLSAYNTMLQV
+818 DLSAFNTMAQV
-829 DTSLADGRVF
+829 DTPLADGRVF
-839 FRTDTVQMD
+839 FRSDIIEMN
-848 AGTFD
+848 ASTF
-853 ANTRYKAGTCYR
+853 ANTKGVYKEKFGTCYKAGCEGDIR
-865 TEVLCQANMHQQATG
+865 QRASG
-880 TSVSVGWQNESWE
+880 TSIAMGWQNDHWA
-893 TDIGTTPMGFDVVDV
+893 TDIGTTPMGFEVVDV

-915 NSWNNIGWTATA
+915 NSWNHIGWTATA
-927 SRRPISSS
+927 SRRPLSSS
-935 MLAFAGA
+935 LLAFAGTR
-942 KDPNTNI
+942 DPNTNV

-970 SGVWSDLSYHYL
+970 NGVWSDLSYHYL
-982 TGQNVDDNQRVRF
+982 TGQNVADNQRLRF

-1015 NGMLWHYQK
+1015 NGMWWHYQK

-1059 WELGGSVSVSHSTTS
+1059 WELGGSVSLSHSATN
-1074 DQARYPLQN
+1074 DRARYPLQS

-1088 IQTIPDRYAYDAGE
+1088 IKSISDRNDLDYGD

-1164 VPYSDFK
+1164 VPYADFK

>member
-1 MRNIKIKWLLSL
+1 MRNIKINWLLSL
-13 ALLLQDFA
+13 ALLPQAFI
-21 CSAQGVEKSAQEA
+21 GVARGAEA
-34 ASVSPTQFLLEQIRL
+34 VSPTQFLLEQVRL

-67 MIDPNNPDVV
+67 MMDPNNPDVI

-96 LDKLQQLAPESASYQ
+96 LDKLQQLAPDSDVYRR
-111 QAKTMLALTKPD
+111 AKLMLAMTKPE
-123 VRQKLQQARLLA
+123 VRQQLQEARLLA
-135 TAGHLAEA
+135 TAGRVAEA
-143 KVAYDQLLQG
+143 KVKYDQLLQG
-153 QSPTL
+153 NPPTL

-169 RLPGQEP
+169 RLPGQEA

-188 FPGNVQLRMAL
+188 YPGNVALRMAL
-199 ARLYFG
+199 ARMYFS
-205 QQKDAQGYAMLE
+205 QQKAAQGYAMLE
-217 KVAADPVGNADAA
+217 KVATDPTGTSDAA
-230 DLWMNTIKAM
+230 DLWMDTIKTM
-240 AVSPQSVAALTRF
+240 TVSPQSVAALTHF
-253 LDVFSSGPVADSAR
+253 LNVFSTGPQADMAR
-267 KERANQQAMLADP
+267 KELANQQAMLADP
-280 AYQARLSGLAKVD
+280 TYQARLSGLAKVD
-293 SGGGKAAIPALK
+293 SGSGAAAIPALK
-305 QALATS
+305 QALAAS
-311 PNDPELLGAL
+311 PNDPEILGAL
-321 GLAYARSGDRAQA
+321 GLAYARAGDRAQA

-340 AQKADKNGLNTDK
+340 AQKSDKDGLKSDK

-365 LNDEGDKALKV
+365 LNDEGDKALKTGNTV
-376 GDTALAQQKYQ
+376 LAQQKYQ

-412 DKSAEQHYRQ
+412 DKTAEQHYQQ
-422 ALRLDPSNNSAV
+422 ALRLDPANSSAV
-434 RGLTNIYQR
+434 RGLANIYQR

-449 LSYLNNLPRN
+449 LNYLNNLPRS
-459 QQKNMRDTLN
+459 QQAKMRDTLN
-469 SLQLDILKQQ
+469 SLQLDMLKQQ

-488 WRQAAE
+488 WHQAAE
-494 KYRQAQKIAPDD
+494 KYRQAQKLAPND
-506 VWITYRLVQALKQDG
+506 VWITYRLAQALAQDG
-521 HLSQSE
+521 HSAQ
-527 ADAQFRQLTNLKP
+527 ADAEFHQLASRKP
-540 GDPEQI
+540 GDPEQV

-551 YLSSTNRDN
+551 YLSSTERDS

-567 TLPTAQWND
+567 TLPAAQWND

-581 DRRLKL
+581 DQRLKL

-592 QARQLRAAG
+592 LARQLRGNG
-601 DEAAA
+601 DETGA
-606 IAILHQQPPA
+606 ITALRQQPA

-633 YGEALTGYQRVRA
+633 YSEALAGYQRILA

-666 RLSEARQYL
+666 RLSDARQHL
-675 QTEPLSAENA
+675 QTEPLTSEGA

-697 RDVGEPQKA
+697 SGVGDPQKA
-706 TDIFQRLKPATAK
+706 ADIFQRLKPAAAK
-719 GTPSQ
+719 GAPSQ
-724 DNALLFR
+724 DNALVFR
-731 DSAQL
+731 DSARL
-736 AQSQS
+736 AQSQG
-741 QPVAAQDDYK
+741 QPTAAQDDFK
-751 HAMVASG
+751 QAMVASG
-758 IAPTLPADNDNYTL
+758 IAPTRPTDNDSYTL

-784 RGIRSDAADLYRQQ
+784 RGIRADAADLYRQQ

-806 DYLQSSGTEGIS
+806 DYWGSSGTGGIS
-818 DLSAYNTMLQV
+818 DLSAFNTMAQV
-829 DTSLADGRVF
+829 DTPLADGRAF
-839 FRTDTVQMD
+839 FRSDIIEMN
-848 AGTFD
+848 ASTF
-853 ANTRYKAGTCYR
+853 ANTKGVYKEKFGTCYKAGCEGDIR
-865 TEVLCQANMHQQATG
+865 QRASG
-880 TSVSVGWQNESWE
+880 TSIAMGWQNDHWA
-893 TDIGTTPMGFDVVDV
+893 TDIGTTPMGFEVVDV

-915 NSWNNIGWTATA
+915 NSWNHIGWTATA
-927 SRRPISSS
+927 SRRPLSSS
-935 MLAFAGA
+935 LLAFAGTR
-942 KDPNTNI
+942 DPNTNV

-970 SGVWSDLSYHYL
+970 NGVWSDLSYHYL
-982 TGQNVDDNQRVRF
+982 TGQNVADNQRLRF

-1015 NGMLWHYQK
+1015 NGMWWHYQK

-1059 WELGGSVSVSHSTTS
+1059 WELGGSVSLSHSATN
-1074 DQARYPLQN
+1074 DRARYPLQS

-1088 IQTIPDRYAYDAGE
+1088 IKSISDRNDLDYGD

-1164 VPYSDFK
+1164 VPYADFK

>member
-1 MRNIKIKWLLSL
+1 MRNIKINWLLSL
-13 ALLLQDFA
+13 ALLPQAFI
-21 CSAQGVEKSAQEA
+21 GVARGAEA
-34 ASVSPTQFLLEQIRL
+34 VSPTQFLLEQVRL

-67 MIDPNNPDVV
+67 MMDPNNPDVI
-77 AAGIRQAL
+77 ATGIRQAL

-96 LDKLQQLAPESASYQ
+96 LDKLQQLAPDSDVYRR
-111 QAKTMLALTKPD
+111 AKLMLAMTKPE
-123 VRQKLQQARLLA
+123 VRQQLQEARLLA
-135 TAGHLAEA
+135 TAGRVAEA
-143 KVAYDQLLQG
+143 KVKYDQLLQG
-153 QSPTL
+153 NPPTL

-169 RLPGQEP
+169 RLPGQEA

-188 FPGNVQLRMAL
+188 YPGNVALRMAL
-199 ARLYFG
+199 ARMYFS
-205 QQKDAQGYAMLE
+205 QQKAAQGYAMLE
-217 KVAADPVGNADAA
+217 KVATDPTGTSDAA
-230 DLWMNTIKAM
+230 DLWMDTIKTM
-240 AVSPQSVAALTRF
+240 TVSPQSVAALTHF
-253 LDVFSSGPVADSAR
+253 LNVFSTGPQADMAR
-267 KERANQQAMLADP
+267 KELANQQAMLADP
-280 AYQARLSGLAKVD
+280 TYQARLSGLAKVD
-293 SGGGKAAIPALK
+293 SGSGAAAIPALK
-305 QALATS
+305 QALAAS
-311 PNDPELLGAL
+311 PYDPEILGAL
-321 GLAYARSGDRAQA
+321 GLAYARAGDRAQA

-340 AQKADKNGLNTDK
+340 AQKSDKDGLKSDK

-365 LNDEGDKALKV
+365 LNDEGDKALKT
-376 GDTALAQQKYQ
+376 GNTALAQQKYQ

-412 DKSAEQHYRQ
+412 DKTAEQHYQQ
-422 ALRLDPSNNSAV
+422 ALRLDPANSSAV
-434 RGLTNIYQR
+434 RGLANIYQR

-449 LSYLNNLPRN
+449 LNYLNNLPRS
-459 QQKNMRDTLN
+459 QQAKMRDTLN
-469 SLQLDILKQQ
+469 SLQLDMLKQQ

-488 WRQAAE
+488 WHQAAE
-494 KYRQAQKIAPDD
+494 KYRQAQKLAPDD
-506 VWITYRLVQALKQDG
+506 VWITYRLAQALAQDG
-521 HLSQSE
+521 HSAQ
-527 ADAQFRQLTNLKP
+527 ADAEFHQLASRKP
-540 GDPEQI
+540 GDPEQV

-551 YLSSTNRDN
+551 YLSSTERDS

-567 TLPTAQWND
+567 TLPAAQWND

-581 DRRLKL
+581 DQRLKL

-592 QARQLRAAG
+592 LARQLRENG
-601 DEAAA
+601 DETGA
-606 IAILHQQPPA
+606 ITALRQQPA

-633 YGEALTGYQRVRA
+633 YSEALAGYQRIRA

-666 RLSEARQYL
+666 RLSDARQHL
-675 QTEPLSAENA
+675 QTEPLTGEGA

-697 RDVGEPQKA
+697 SGVGDPQKA
-706 TDIFQRLKPATAK
+706 ADIFQRLKPAAAK
-719 GTPSQ
+719 GAPSQ
-724 DNALLFR
+724 DNALVFR
-731 DSAQL
+731 DSARL
-736 AQSQS
+736 AQSQG
-741 QPVAAQDDYK
+741 QPTAAQDDFK
-751 HAMVASG
+751 QAMVASG
-758 IAPTLPADNDNYTL
+758 IAPTRPTDNDSYTL

-784 RGIRSDAADLYRQQ
+784 RGIRADAADLYRQQ

-806 DYLQSSGTEGIS
+806 DYWGSSGTGGIS
-818 DLSAYNTMLQV
+818 DLSAFNTMAQV
-829 DTSLADGRVF
+829 DTPLADGRVF
-839 FRTDTVQMD
+839 FRSDIIEMN
-848 AGTFD
+848 ASTF
-853 ANTRYKAGTCYR
+853 ANTKGVYKEKFGTCYKAGCEGDIR
-865 TEVLCQANMHQQATG
+865 QRASG
-880 TSVSVGWQNESWE
+880 TSIAMGWQNDHWA
-893 TDIGTTPMGFDVVDV
+893 TDIGTTPMGFEVVDV

-915 NSWNNIGWTATA
+915 NSWNHIGWTATA
-927 SRRPISSS
+927 SRRPLSSS
-935 MLAFAGA
+935 LLAFAGTR
-942 KDPNTNI
+942 DPNTNV

-970 SGVWSDLSYHYL
+970 NGVWSDLSYHYL
-982 TGQNVDDNQRVRF
+982 TGQNVADNQRLRF

-1015 NGMLWHYQK
+1015 NGMWWHYQK

-1059 WELGGSVSVSHSTTS
+1059 WELGGSVSLSHSATN
-1074 DQARYPLQN
+1074 DRARYPLQS

-1088 IQTIPDRYAYDAGE
+1088 IKSISDRNDLDYGE

-1164 VPYSDFK
+1164 VPYADFK

>member
-1 MRNIKIKWLLSL
+1 MRNIKINWLLSL
-13 ALLLQDFA
+13 ALLPQAFI
-21 CSAQGVEKSAQEA
+21 GVARGAEA
-34 ASVSPTQFLLEQIRL
+34 VSPTQFLLEQVRL

-67 MIDPNNPDVV
+67 MMDPNNPDVI

-96 LDKLQQLAPESASYQ
+96 LDKLQQLAPDSDVYRR
-111 QAKTMLALTKPD
+111 AKLMLAMTKPE
-123 VRQKLQQARLLA
+123 VRQQLQEARLLA
-135 TAGHLAEA
+135 TAGRVAEA
-143 KVAYDQLLQG
+143 KVKYDQLLQG
-153 QSPTL
+153 NPPTL

-169 RLPGQEP
+169 RLPGQEA

-188 FPGNVQLRMAL
+188 YPGNVALRMAL
-199 ARLYFG
+199 ARMYFS
-205 QQKDAQGYAMLE
+205 QQKAAQGYAILE
-217 KVAADPVGNADAA
+217 KVATDPTGTSDAA
-230 DLWMNTIKAM
+230 DLWMDTIKTM
-240 AVSPQSVAALTRF
+240 TVSPQSVAALTHF
-253 LDVFSSGPVADSAR
+253 LNVFSIGPQADMAR
-267 KERANQQAMLADP
+267 KELANQQAMLADP
-280 AYQARLSGLAKVD
+280 TYQARLSGLAKVD
-293 SGGGKAAIPALK
+293 SGSGAAAIPALK
-305 QALATS
+305 QALAAS
-311 PNDPELLGAL
+311 PNDPEILGAL
-321 GLAYARSGDRAQA
+321 GLAYARAGDRAQA

-340 AQKADKNGLNTDK
+340 AQKSDKDGLKSDK

-365 LNDEGDKALKV
+365 LNDEGDKALKT
-376 GDTALAQQKYQ
+376 GNTALAQQKYQ

-412 DKSAEQHYRQ
+412 DKTAEQHYQQ
-422 ALRLDPSNNSAV
+422 ALRLDPANSSAV
-434 RGLTNIYQR
+434 RGLANIYQR

-449 LSYLNNLPRN
+449 LNYLNNLPRS
-459 QQKNMRDTLN
+459 QQAKMRDTLN
-469 SLQLDILKQQ
+469 SLQLDMLKQQ

-488 WRQAAE
+488 WHQAAE
-494 KYRQAQKIAPDD
+494 KYRQAQKLAPDD
-506 VWITYRLVQALKQDG
+506 VWITYRLAQALAQYG
-521 HLSQSE
+521 HSAQ
-527 ADAQFRQLTNLKP
+527 ADAEFHQLASRKP
-540 GDPEQI
+540 GDPEQV

-551 YLSSTNRDN
+551 YLSSTERDS

-567 TLPTAQWND
+567 TLPAAQWND

-581 DRRLKL
+581 DQRLKL

-592 QARQLRAAG
+592 LARQLRENG
-601 DEAAA
+601 DETGA
-606 IAILHQQPPA
+606 ITALRQQPA

-633 YGEALTGYQRVRA
+633 YSEALAGYQRIRA

-666 RLSEARQYL
+666 RLSDARQHL
-675 QTEPLSAENA
+675 QTEPLTGEGA

-697 RDVGEPQKA
+697 SGVGDPQKA
-706 TDIFQRLKPATAK
+706 ADIFQRLKPAAAK
-719 GTPSQ
+719 GAPSQ
-724 DNALLFR
+724 DNALVFR
-731 DSAQL
+731 DSARL
-736 AQSQS
+736 AQSQG
-741 QPVAAQDDYK
+741 QPTAAQDDFK
-751 HAMVASG
+751 QAMVASG
-758 IAPTLPADNDNYTL
+758 IAPTRPTDNDSYTL

-784 RGIRSDAADLYRQQ
+784 RGIRADAADLYRQQ

-806 DYLQSSGTEGIS
+806 DYWGSSGTGGIS
-818 DLSAYNTMLQV
+818 DLSAFNTMAQV
-829 DTSLADGRVF
+829 DTPLADGRVF
-839 FRTDTVQMD
+839 FRSDIIEMN
-848 AGTFD
+848 ASTF
-853 ANTRYKAGTCYR
+853 ANTKGVYKEKFGTCYKAGCEGDIR
-865 TEVLCQANMHQQATG
+865 QRASG
-880 TSVSVGWQNESWE
+880 TSIAMGWQNDHWA
-893 TDIGTTPMGFDVVDV
+893 TDIGTTPMGFEVVDV

-915 NSWNNIGWTATA
+915 NSWNHIGWTATA
-927 SRRPISSS
+927 SRRPLSSS
-935 MLAFAGA
+935 LLAFAGTR
-942 KDPNTNI
+942 DPNTNV

-970 SGVWSDLSYHYL
+970 NGVWSDLSYHYL
-982 TGQNVDDNQRVRF
+982 TGQNVADNQRLRF

-1015 NGMLWHYQK
+1015 NGMWWHYQK

-1059 WELGGSVSVSHSTTS
+1059 WELGGSVSLSHSATN
-1074 DQARYPLQN
+1074 DRARYPLQS

-1088 IQTIPDRYAYDAGE
+1088 IKSISDRNDLDYGD

-1164 VPYSDFK
+1164 VPYADFK

>member
-1 MRNIKIKWLLSL
+1 MRNIKINWLLSL
-13 ALLLQDFA
+13 ALLPQAFI
-21 CSAQGVEKSAQEA
+21 GVARGAEA
-34 ASVSPTQFLLEQIRL
+34 VSPTQFLLEQVRL

-67 MIDPNNPDVV
+67 MMDPNNPDVI

-96 LDKLQQLAPESASYQ
+96 LDKLQQLAPDSDVYRR
-111 QAKTMLALTKPD
+111 AKLMLAMTKPE
-123 VRQKLQQARLLA
+123 VRQQLQEARLLA
-135 TAGHLAEA
+135 TAGRVAEA
-143 KVAYDQLLQG
+143 KVKYDQLLQG
-153 QSPTL
+153 NPPTL

-169 RLPGQEP
+169 RLPGQEA
-176 LATQKLASLDQQ
+176 LATQKLAALDQQ
-188 FPGNVQLRMAL
+188 YPGNVALRMAL
-199 ARLYFG
+199 ARMYFS
-205 QQKDAQGYAMLE
+205 QQKAAQGYAILE
-217 KVAADPVGNADAA
+217 KVATDPTGTSDAA
-230 DLWMNTIKAM
+230 DLWMDTIKTM
-240 AVSPQSVAALTRF
+240 TVSPQSVAALTHF
-253 LDVFSSGPVADSAR
+253 LNVFSTGPQADMAR
-267 KERANQQAMLADP
+267 KELANQQAMLADP
-280 AYQARLSGLAKVD
+280 TYLARLSGLAKVD
-293 SGGGKAAIPALK
+293 SGSGAAAIPALK
-305 QALATS
+305 QALAAS
-311 PNDPELLGAL
+311 PNDPEILGAL
-321 GLAYARSGDRAQA
+321 GLAYARAGDRAQA

-340 AQKADKNGLNTDK
+340 AQKSDKDGLKSDK

-365 LNDEGDKALKV
+365 LNDEGDKALKTGNTV
-376 GDTALAQQKYQ
+376 LAQQKYQ

-412 DKSAEQHYRQ
+412 DKTAEQHYQQ
-422 ALRLDPSNNSAV
+422 ALRLDPANSSAV
-434 RGLTNIYQR
+434 RGLANIYQR

-449 LSYLNNLPRN
+449 LNYLNNLPRG
-459 QQKNMRDTLN
+459 QQAKMRDTLN
-469 SLQLDILKQQ
+469 SLQLDMLKQQ

-488 WRQAAE
+488 WHQAAE
-494 KYRQAQKIAPDD
+494 KYRQAQKLAPDD
-506 VWITYRLVQALKQDG
+506 VWITYRLAQALAQDG
-521 HLSQSE
+521 HSAQ
-527 ADAQFRQLTNLKP
+527 ADAEFHQLASRKP
-540 GDPEQI
+540 GDPEQV

-551 YLSSTNRDN
+551 YLSSTERDS

-567 TLPTAQWND
+567 TLPAAQWND

-581 DRRLKL
+581 DQRLKL

-592 QARQLRAAG
+592 LARQLRENG
-601 DEAAA
+601 DETGA
-606 IAILHQQPPA
+606 ITALRQQPA

-633 YGEALTGYQRVRA
+633 YSEALAGYQRILA
-646 REPQNPDA
+646 REPKNPDA

-666 RLSEARQYL
+666 RLSDARQHL
-675 QTEPLSAENA
+675 QTEPLTSEGA

-697 RDVGEPQKA
+697 SGVGDPQKA
-706 TDIFQRLKPATAK
+706 ADIFQRLKPAAAK
-719 GTPSQ
+719 GAPSQ
-724 DNALLFR
+724 DNALVFR
-731 DSAQL
+731 DSARL
-736 AQSQS
+736 AQSQG
-741 QPVAAQDDYK
+741 QPTAAQDDFK
-751 HAMVASG
+751 QAMVASG
-758 IAPTLPADNDNYTL
+758 IAPTRPTDNDSYTL

-784 RGIRSDAADLYRQQ
+784 RGIRADAADLYRQQ

-806 DYLQSSGTEGIS
+806 DYWGSSGTGGIS
-818 DLSAYNTMLQV
+818 DLSAFNTMAQV
-829 DTSLADGRVF
+829 DTPLADGRAF
-839 FRTDTVQMD
+839 FRSDIIEMN
-848 AGTFD
+848 ASTF
-853 ANTRYKAGTCYR
+853 ANTKGVYKEKFGTCYKAGCEGDIR
-865 TEVLCQANMHQQATG
+865 QRASG
-880 TSVSVGWQNESWE
+880 TSIAMGWQNEHWA
-893 TDIGTTPMGFDVVDV
+893 TDIGTTPMGFEVVDM

-915 NSWNNIGWTATA
+915 NSWNHIGWTATA
-927 SRRPISSS
+927 SRRPLSSS
-935 MLAFAGA
+935 LLAFAGTR
-942 KDPNTNI
+942 DPNTNV

-970 SGVWSDLSYHYL
+970 NGVWSDLSYHYL
-982 TGQNVDDNQRVRF
+982 TGQNVADNQRLRF

-1010 LTVGL
+1010 FTIGL
-1015 NGMLWHYQK
+1015 NGMWWHYQK

-1059 WELGGSVSVSHSTTS
+1059 WELGGSVSLSHSATN
-1074 DQARYPLQN
+1074 DRARYPLQS

-1088 IQTIPDRYAYDAGE
+1088 IKSISDRNDLDYGD

>member
-1 MRNIKIKWLLSL
+1 ML
-13 ALLLQDFA
+13 AMTKPE
-21 CSAQGVEKSAQEA
+21 V
-34 ASVSPTQFLLEQIRL
+34 R
-49 GEATNKDELVKQ
+49 
-61 SLYRLN
+61 
-67 MIDPNNPDVV
+67 
-77 AAGIRQAL
+77 
-85 RQGNLAEAQKQ
+85 
-96 LDKLQQLAPESASYQ
+96 QQLQE
-111 QAKTMLALTKPD
+111 
-123 VRQKLQQARLLA
+123 ARLLA
-135 TAGHLAEA
+135 TAGRVAEA
-143 KVAYDQLLQG
+143 KVKYDQLLQG
-153 QSPTL
+153 NPPTL

-169 RLPGQEP
+169 RLPGQEA

-188 FPGNVQLRMAL
+188 YPGNVALRMAL
-199 ARLYFG
+199 ARMYFS
-205 QQKDAQGYAMLE
+205 QQKAAQGYAMLE
-217 KVAADPVGNADAA
+217 KVATDPTGTSDAA
-230 DLWMNTIKAM
+230 DLWMDTIKTM
-240 AVSPQSVAALTRF
+240 TVSPQSVAALTHF
-253 LDVFSSGPVADSAR
+253 LNVFSTGPQADMAR
-267 KERANQQAMLADP
+267 KELANQQAMLADP
-280 AYQARLSGLAKVD
+280 TYQARLSGLAKVD
-293 SGGGKAAIPALK
+293 SGSGAAAIPALK
-305 QALATS
+305 QALAAS
-311 PNDPELLGAL
+311 PYDPEILGAL
-321 GLAYARSGDRAQA
+321 GLAYARAGDRAQA

-340 AQKADKNGLNTDK
+340 AQKSDKDGLKSDK

-365 LNDEGDKALKV
+365 LNDEGDKALKT
-376 GDTALAQQKYQ
+376 GNTALAQQKYQ

-412 DKSAEQHYRQ
+412 DKTAEQHYQQ
-422 ALRLDPSNNSAV
+422 ALRLDPANSSAV
-434 RGLTNIYQR
+434 RGLANIYQR

-449 LSYLNNLPRN
+449 LNYLNNLPRS
-459 QQKNMRDTLN
+459 QQAKMRDTLN
-469 SLQLDILKQQ
+469 SLQLDMLKQQ

-488 WRQAAE
+488 WHQAAE
-494 KYRQAQKIAPDD
+494 KYRQAQKLAPDD
-506 VWITYRLVQALKQDG
+506 VWITYRLAQALAQDG
-521 HLSQSE
+521 HSAQ
-527 ADAQFRQLTNLKP
+527 ADAEFHQLASRKP
-540 GDPEQI
+540 GDPEQV

-551 YLSSTNRDN
+551 YLSSTERDS

-567 TLPTAQWND
+567 TLPAAQWND

-581 DRRLKL
+581 DQRLKL

-592 QARQLRAAG
+592 LARQLRENG
-601 DEAAA
+601 DETGA
-606 IAILHQQPPA
+606 ITALRQQPA

-633 YGEALTGYQRVRA
+633 YSEALAGYQRIRA

-666 RLSEARQYL
+666 RLSDARQHL
-675 QTEPLSAENA
+675 QTEPLTGEGA

-697 RDVGEPQKA
+697 SGVGDPQKA
-706 TDIFQRLKPATAK
+706 ADIFQRLKPAAAK
-719 GTPSQ
+719 GAPSQ
-724 DNALLFR
+724 DNALVFR
-731 DSAQL
+731 DSARL
-736 AQSQS
+736 AQSQG
-741 QPVAAQDDYK
+741 QPTAAQDDFK
-751 HAMVASG
+751 QAMVASG
-758 IAPTLPADNDNYTL
+758 IAPTRPTDNDSYTL

-784 RGIRSDAADLYRQQ
+784 RGIRADAADLYRQQ

-806 DYLQSSGTEGIS
+806 DYWGSSGTGGIS
-818 DLSAYNTMLQV
+818 DLSAFNTMAQV
-829 DTSLADGRVF
+829 DTPLADGRAF
-839 FRTDTVQMD
+839 FRSDIIEMN
-848 AGTFD
+848 ASTF
-853 ANTRYKAGTCYR
+853 ANTKGVYKEKFGTCYKAGCEGDIR
-865 TEVLCQANMHQQATG
+865 QRASG
-880 TSVSVGWQNESWE
+880 TSIAMGWQNDHWA
-893 TDIGTTPMGFDVVDV
+893 TDIGTTPMGFEVVDV

-915 NSWNNIGWTATA
+915 NSWNHIGWTATA
-927 SRRPISSS
+927 SRRPLSSS
-935 MLAFAGA
+935 LLAFAGTR
-942 KDPNTNI
+942 DPNTNV

-970 SGVWSDLSYHYL
+970 NGVWSDLSYHYL
-982 TGQNVDDNQRVRF
+982 TGQNVADNQRLRF

-1015 NGMLWHYQK
+1015 NGMWWHYQK

-1059 WELGGSVSVSHSTTS
+1059 WELGGSVSLSHSATN
-1074 DQARYPLQN
+1074 DRARYPLQS

-1088 IQTIPDRYAYDAGE
+1088 IKSISDRNDLDYGD

-1164 VPYSDFK
+1164 VPYADFK

>member
-1 MRNIKIKWLLSL
+1 MRNIKINWLLSL
-13 ALLLQDFA
+13 ALLPQAFI
-21 CSAQGVEKSAQEA
+21 GVARGAEA
-34 ASVSPTQFLLEQIRL
+34 VSPTQFLLEQVRL

-67 MIDPNNPDVV
+67 MMDPNNPDVI

-96 LDKLQQLAPESASYQ
+96 LDKLQQLAPDSDVYRR
-111 QAKTMLALTKPD
+111 AKLMLAMTKPE
-123 VRQKLQQARLLA
+123 VRQQLQEARLLA
-135 TAGHLAEA
+135 TAGRVAEA
-143 KVAYDQLLQG
+143 KVKYDQLLQG
-153 QSPTL
+153 NPPTL

-169 RLPGQEP
+169 RLPGQEA

-188 FPGNVQLRMAL
+188 YPGNVALRMAL
-199 ARLYFG
+199 ARMYFS
-205 QQKDAQGYAMLE
+205 QQKAAQGYAILE
-217 KVAADPVGNADAA
+217 KVATDPTGTSDAA
-230 DLWMNTIKAM
+230 DLWMDTIKTM
-240 AVSPQSVAALTRF
+240 TVSPQSVAALTHF
-253 LDVFSSGPVADSAR
+253 LNVFSTGPQADMAR
-267 KERANQQAMLADP
+267 KELANQQAMLADP
-280 AYQARLSGLAKVD
+280 TYQARLSGLAKVD
-293 SGGGKAAIPALK
+293 SGSGAAAIPALK
-305 QALATS
+305 QALAAS
-311 PNDPELLGAL
+311 PYDPEILGAL
-321 GLAYARSGDRAQA
+321 GLAYARAGDRAQA

-340 AQKADKNGLNTDK
+340 AQKSDKDGLKSDK

-365 LNDEGDKALKV
+365 LNDEGDKALKTGNTV
-376 GDTALAQQKYQ
+376 LAQQKYQ

-412 DKSAEQHYRQ
+412 DKTAEQHYQQ
-422 ALRLDPSNNSAV
+422 ALRLDPANSSAV
-434 RGLTNIYQR
+434 RGLANIYQR

-449 LSYLNNLPRN
+449 LNYLNNLPRG
-459 QQKNMRDTLN
+459 QQAKMRDTLN
-469 SLQLDILKQQ
+469 SLQLDMLKQQ
-479 AEALAAQQQ
+479 AETLAAQQQ
-488 WRQAAE
+488 WHQAAE
-494 KYRQAQKIAPDD
+494 KYRQAQKLAPDD
-506 VWITYRLVQALKQDG
+506 VWITYRLAQALAQDG
-521 HLSQSE
+521 HSAQ
-527 ADAQFRQLTNLKP
+527 ADAEFHQLASRKP
-540 GDPEQI
+540 GDPEQV

-551 YLSSTNRDN
+551 YLSSTERDS

-567 TLPTAQWND
+567 TLPAAQWND

-581 DRRLKL
+581 DQRLKL

-592 QARQLRAAG
+592 LARQLRDNG
-601 DEAAA
+601 DETGA
-606 IAILHQQPPA
+606 ITALRQQPT

-633 YGEALTGYQRVRA
+633 YSEALAGYQRILA

-666 RLSEARQYL
+666 RLSDARQHL
-675 QTEPLSAENA
+675 QTEPLTGEGA

-697 RDVGEPQKA
+697 SGVGDPQKA
-706 TDIFQRLKPATAK
+706 ADIFQRLKPAAAK
-719 GTPSQ
+719 GAPSQ
-724 DNALLFR
+724 DNALVFR
-731 DSAQL
+731 DSARL
-736 AQSQS
+736 AQSQG
-741 QPVAAQDDYK
+741 QPTAAQDDFK
-751 HAMVASG
+751 QAMVASG
-758 IAPTLPADNDNYTL
+758 IAPTRPTDNDSYTL

-784 RGIRSDAADLYRQQ
+784 RGIRADAADLYRQQ

-806 DYLQSSGTEGIS
+806 DYWGSSGTGGIS
-818 DLSAYNTMLQV
+818 DLSAFNTMAQV
-829 DTSLADGRVF
+829 DTPLADGRAF
-839 FRTDTVQMD
+839 FRSDIIEMN
-848 AGTFD
+848 ASTF
-853 ANTRYKAGTCYR
+853 ANTKGVYKEKFGTCYKAGCEGDIR
-865 TEVLCQANMHQQATG
+865 QRASG
-880 TSVSVGWQNESWE
+880 TSIAMGWQNEHWA
-893 TDIGTTPMGFDVVDV
+893 TDIGTTPMGFEVVDV

-915 NSWNNIGWTATA
+915 NSWNHIGWTATA
-927 SRRPISSS
+927 SRRPLSSS
-935 MLAFAGA
+935 LLAFAGTR
-942 KDPNTNI
+942 DPNTNV

-970 SGVWSDLSYHYL
+970 NGVWSDLSYHYL
-982 TGQNVDDNQRVRF
+982 TGQNVADNQRLRF

-1015 NGMLWHYQK
+1015 NGMWWHYQK

-1059 WELGGSVSVSHSTTS
+1059 WELGGSVSLSHSATN
-1074 DQARYPLQN
+1074 DRARYPLQS

-1088 IQTIPDRYAYDAGE
+1088 IKSISDRNDLDYGD

-1164 VPYSDFK
+1164 VPYADFK

>member
-1 MRNIKIKWLLSL
+1 MRNIKINWLLSL
-13 ALLLQDFA
+13 ALLPQAFI
-21 CSAQGVEKSAQEA
+21 GVARGAEA
-34 ASVSPTQFLLEQIRL
+34 VSPTQFLLEQVRL

-67 MIDPNNPDVV
+67 MMDPNNPDVI

-96 LDKLQQLAPESASYQ
+96 LDKLQQLAPDSDVYRR
-111 QAKTMLALTKPD
+111 AKLMLAMTKPE
-123 VRQKLQQARLLA
+123 VRQQLQEARLLA
-135 TAGHLAEA
+135 TAGRVAEA
-143 KVAYDQLLQG
+143 KVKYDQLLQG
-153 QSPTL
+153 NPPTL

-169 RLPGQEP
+169 RLPGQEA

-188 FPGNVQLRMAL
+188 YPGNVALRMAL
-199 ARLYFG
+199 ARMYFS
-205 QQKDAQGYAMLE
+205 QQKAAQGYAILE
-217 KVAADPVGNADAA
+217 KVATDPTGTSDAA
-230 DLWMNTIKAM
+230 DLWMDTIKTM
-240 AVSPQSVAALTRF
+240 TVSPQSVAALTHF
-253 LDVFSSGPVADSAR
+253 LNVFSIGPQADMAR
-267 KERANQQAMLADP
+267 KELANQQAMLADP
-280 AYQARLSGLAKVD
+280 TYQARLSGLAKVD
-293 SGGGKAAIPALK
+293 SGSGAAAIPALK
-305 QALATS
+305 QALAAS
-311 PNDPELLGAL
+311 PNDPEILGAL
-321 GLAYARSGDRAQA
+321 GLAYARAGDRAQA

-340 AQKADKNGLNTDK
+340 AQKSDKDGLKSDK

-365 LNDEGDKALKV
+365 LNDEGDKALKT
-376 GDTALAQQKYQ
+376 GNTALAQQKYQ

-398 ALIGLGDVAVARHD
+398 SLIGLGDVAVARHD
-412 DKSAEQHYRQ
+412 DKTAEQHYQQ
-422 ALRLDPSNNSAV
+422 ALRLDPANSSAV
-434 RGLTNIYQR
+434 RGLANIYQR

-449 LSYLNNLPRN
+449 LNYLNNLPRS
-459 QQKNMRDTLN
+459 QQAKMRDTLN
-469 SLQLDILKQQ
+469 SLQLDMLKQQ

-488 WRQAAE
+488 WHQAAE
-494 KYRQAQKIAPDD
+494 KYRQAQKLAPND
-506 VWITYRLVQALKQDG
+506 VWITYRLAQALAQDG
-521 HLSQSE
+521 HSAQ
-527 ADAQFRQLTNLKP
+527 ADAEFHQLASRKP
-540 GDPEQI
+540 GDPEQV

-551 YLSSTNRDN
+551 YLSSTERDS

-567 TLPTAQWND
+567 TLPAAQWND

-581 DRRLKL
+581 DQRLKL

-592 QARQLRAAG
+592 LARQLRENG
-601 DEAAA
+601 DETGA
-606 IAILHQQPPA
+606 ITALRQQPA

-633 YGEALTGYQRVRA
+633 YSEALAGYQRIRA

-666 RLSEARQYL
+666 RLSDARQHL
-675 QTEPLSAENA
+675 QTEPLTSEGA

-697 RDVGEPQKA
+697 SGVGDPQKA
-706 TDIFQRLKPATAK
+706 ADIFQRLKPAAAK
-719 GTPSQ
+719 GAPSQ
-724 DNALLFR
+724 DNALVFR
-731 DSAQL
+731 DSARL
-736 AQSQS
+736 AQSQG
-741 QPVAAQDDYK
+741 QPTAAQDDFK
-751 HAMVASG
+751 QAMVASG
-758 IAPTLPADNDNYTL
+758 IAPTRPTDNDSYTL

-784 RGIRSDAADLYRQQ
+784 RGIRADAADLYRQQ

-806 DYLQSSGTEGIS
+806 DYWGSSGTGGIS
-818 DLSAYNTMLQV
+818 DLSAFNTMAQV
-829 DTSLADGRVF
+829 DTPLADGRVF
-839 FRTDTVQMD
+839 FRSDIIEMN
-848 AGTFD
+848 ASTF
-853 ANTRYKAGTCYR
+853 ANTKGVYKEKFGTCYKAGCEGDIR
-865 TEVLCQANMHQQATG
+865 QRASG
-880 TSVSVGWQNESWE
+880 TSIAMGWQNDHWA
-893 TDIGTTPMGFDVVDV
+893 TDIGTTPMGFEVVDV

-915 NSWNNIGWTATA
+915 NSWNHIGWTATA
-927 SRRPISSS
+927 SRRPLSSS
-935 MLAFAGA
+935 LLAFAGTR
-942 KDPNTNI
+942 DPNTNV

-970 SGVWSDLSYHYL
+970 NGVWSDLSYHYL
-982 TGQNVDDNQRVRF
+982 TGQNVADNQRLRF

-1015 NGMLWHYQK
+1015 NGMWWHYQK

-1059 WELGGSVSVSHSTTS
+1059 WELGGSVSLSHSATN
-1074 DQARYPLQN
+1074 DRARYPLQS

-1088 IQTIPDRYAYDAGE
+1088 IKSISDRNDLDYGD

-1164 VPYSDFK
+1164 VPYADFK

>member
-1 MRNIKIKWLLSL
+1 MRNIKINWLLSL
-13 ALLLQDFA
+13 ALLPQAFI
-21 CSAQGVEKSAQEA
+21 GVARGAEA
-34 ASVSPTQFLLEQIRL
+34 VSPTQFLLEQVRL

-67 MIDPNNPDVV
+67 MMDPNNPDVI

-96 LDKLQQLAPESASYQ
+96 LDKLQQLAPDSDVYRR
-111 QAKTMLALTKPD
+111 AKLMLAMTKPE
-123 VRQKLQQARLLA
+123 VRQQLQEARLLA
-135 TAGHLAEA
+135 TAGRVAEA
-143 KVAYDQLLQG
+143 KVKYDQLLQG
-153 QSPTL
+153 NPPTL

-169 RLPGQEP
+169 RLPGQEA

-188 FPGNVQLRMAL
+188 YPGNVALRMAL
-199 ARLYFG
+199 ARMYFS
-205 QQKDAQGYAMLE
+205 QQKAAQGYAMLE
-217 KVAADPVGNADAA
+217 KVATDPTGTSDAA
-230 DLWMNTIKAM
+230 DLWMDTIKTM
-240 AVSPQSVAALTRF
+240 TVSPQSVAALTHF
-253 LDVFSSGPVADSAR
+253 LNVFSTGPQADMAR
-267 KERANQQAMLADP
+267 KELANQQAMLADP
-280 AYQARLSGLAKVD
+280 TYQARLSGLAKVD
-293 SGGGKAAIPALK
+293 SGSGAAAIPALK
-305 QALATS
+305 QALAAS
-311 PNDPELLGAL
+311 PNDPEILGAL
-321 GLAYARSGDRAQA
+321 GLAYARAGDRAQA

-340 AQKADKNGLNTDK
+340 AQKSDKDGLKSDK

-365 LNDEGDKALKV
+365 LNDEGDKALKTGNTV
-376 GDTALAQQKYQ
+376 LAQQKYQ

-412 DKSAEQHYRQ
+412 DKTAEQHYQQ
-422 ALRLDPSNNSAV
+422 ALRLDPANSSAV
-434 RGLTNIYQR
+434 RGLANIYQR

-449 LSYLNNLPRN
+449 LNYLNNLPRS
-459 QQKNMRDTLN
+459 QQAKMRDTLN
-469 SLQLDILKQQ
+469 SLQLDMLKQQ
-479 AEALAAQQQ
+479 AETLAAQQQ
-488 WRQAAE
+488 WHQAAE
-494 KYRQAQKIAPDD
+494 KYRQAQKLAPDD
-506 VWITYRLVQALKQDG
+506 VWITYRLAQALAQDG
-521 HLSQSE
+521 HSAQ
-527 ADAQFRQLTNLKP
+527 ADAEFHQLASRKP
-540 GDPEQI
+540 GDPEQV

-551 YLSSTNRDN
+551 YLSSTERDS

-567 TLPTAQWND
+567 TLPAAQWND

-581 DRRLKL
+581 DQRLKL

-592 QARQLRAAG
+592 LARQLRDNG
-601 DEAAA
+601 DETGA
-606 IAILHQQPPA
+606 ITALRQQPT

-633 YGEALTGYQRVRA
+633 YSEALAGYQRTLA

-666 RLSEARQYL
+666 RLSDARQHL
-675 QTEPLSAENA
+675 QTEPLTSEGA

-697 RDVGEPQKA
+697 SGVGDPQKA
-706 TDIFQRLKPATAK
+706 ADIFQRLKPAAAK
-719 GTPSQ
+719 GAPSQ
-724 DNALLFR
+724 DNALVFR
-731 DSAQL
+731 DSARL
-736 AQSQS
+736 AQSQG
-741 QPVAAQDDYK
+741 QPTAAQDDFK
-751 HAMVASG
+751 QAMVASG
-758 IAPTLPADNDNYTL
+758 IAPTRPTDNDSYTL

-784 RGIRSDAADLYRQQ
+784 RGIRADAADLYRQQ

-806 DYLQSSGTEGIS
+806 DYWGSSGTGGIS
-818 DLSAYNTMLQV
+818 DLSAFNTMAQV
-829 DTSLADGRVF
+829 DTPLADGRAF
-839 FRTDTVQMD
+839 FRSDIIEMN
-848 AGTFD
+848 ASTF
-853 ANTRYKAGTCYR
+853 ANTKGVYKEKFGTCYKAGCEGDIR
-865 TEVLCQANMHQQATG
+865 QRASG
-880 TSVSVGWQNESWE
+880 TSIAMGWQNDHWA
-893 TDIGTTPMGFDVVDV
+893 TDIGTTPMGFEVVDV

-915 NSWNNIGWTATA
+915 NSWNHIGWTATA
-927 SRRPISSS
+927 SRRPLSSS
-935 MLAFAGA
+935 LLAFAGTR
-942 KDPNTNI
+942 DPNTNV

-970 SGVWSDLSYHYL
+970 NGVWSDLSYHYL
-982 TGQNVDDNQRVRF
+982 TGQNVADNQRLRF

-1015 NGMLWHYQK
+1015 NGMWWHYQK

-1059 WELGGSVSVSHSTTS
+1059 WELGGSVSLSHSATN
-1074 DQARYPLQN
+1074 DRARYPLQS

-1088 IQTIPDRYAYDAGE
+1088 IKSISDRNDLDYGD

-1164 VPYSDFK
+1164 VPYADFK

>member
-1 MRNIKIKWLLSL
+1 MRNIKINWLLSL
-13 ALLLQDFA
+13 ALLPQAFI
-21 CSAQGVEKSAQEA
+21 GVARGAEA
-34 ASVSPTQFLLEQIRL
+34 VSPTQFLLEQVRL

-67 MIDPNNPDVV
+67 MMDPNNPDVI

-96 LDKLQQLAPESASYQ
+96 LDKLQQLAPDSDVYRR
-111 QAKTMLALTKPD
+111 AKLMLAMTKPE
-123 VRQKLQQARLLA
+123 VRQQLQEARLLA
-135 TAGHLAEA
+135 TAGRVAEA
-143 KVAYDQLLQG
+143 KVKYDQLLQG
-153 QSPTL
+153 NPPTL

-169 RLPGQEP
+169 RLPGQEA
-176 LATQKLASLDQQ
+176 LATQKLAALDQQ
-188 FPGNVQLRMAL
+188 YPGNVALRMAL
-199 ARLYFG
+199 ARMYFS
-205 QQKDAQGYAMLE
+205 QQKAAQGYAILE
-217 KVAADPVGNADAA
+217 KVATDPTGTSDAA
-230 DLWMNTIKAM
+230 DLWMDTIKTM
-240 AVSPQSVAALTRF
+240 TVSPQSVAALTHF
-253 LDVFSSGPVADSAR
+253 LNVFSTGPQADMAR
-267 KERANQQAMLADP
+267 KELANQQAMLADP
-280 AYQARLSGLAKVD
+280 TYLARLSGLAKVD
-293 SGGGKAAIPALK
+293 SGSGAAAIPALK
-305 QALATS
+305 QALAAS
-311 PNDPELLGAL
+311 PNDPEILGAL
-321 GLAYARSGDRAQA
+321 GLAYARAGDRAQA

-340 AQKADKNGLNTDK
+340 AQKSDKDGLKSDK

-365 LNDEGDKALKV
+365 LNDEGDKALKTGNTV
-376 GDTALAQQKYQ
+376 LAQQKYQ

-412 DKSAEQHYRQ
+412 DKTAEQHYQQ
-422 ALRLDPSNNSAV
+422 ALRLDPANSSAV
-434 RGLTNIYQR
+434 RGLANIYQR

-449 LSYLNNLPRN
+449 LNYLNNLPRG
-459 QQKNMRDTLN
+459 QQAKMRDTLN
-469 SLQLDILKQQ
+469 NLQLDMLKQQ
-479 AEALAAQQQ
+479 AETLAAQQQ
-488 WRQAAE
+488 WHQAAE
-494 KYRQAQKIAPDD
+494 KYRQAQKLAPDD
-506 VWITYRLVQALKQDG
+506 VWITYRLAQALAQDG
-521 HLSQSE
+521 HSAQ
-527 ADAQFRQLTNLKP
+527 ADAEFHQLASRKP
-540 GDPEQI
+540 GDPEQV

-551 YLSSTNRDN
+551 YLSSTERDS

-567 TLPTAQWND
+567 TLPAAQWND

-581 DRRLKL
+581 DQRLKL

-592 QARQLRAAG
+592 LARQLRDNG
-601 DEAAA
+601 DETGA
-606 IAILHQQPPA
+606 ITALRQQPT

-633 YGEALTGYQRVRA
+633 YSEALAGYQRILA

-666 RLSEARQYL
+666 RLSDARQHL
-675 QTEPLSAENA
+675 QTEPLTSEGA

-697 RDVGEPQKA
+697 SGVGDPQKA
-706 TDIFQRLKPATAK
+706 ADIFQRLKPAAAK
-719 GTPSQ
+719 GAPSQ
-724 DNALLFR
+724 DNALVFR
-731 DSAQL
+731 DSARL
-736 AQSQS
+736 AQSQG
-741 QPVAAQDDYK
+741 QPTAAQDDFK
-751 HAMVASG
+751 QAMVASG
-758 IAPTLPADNDNYTL
+758 IAPTRPTDNDSYTL

-784 RGIRSDAADLYRQQ
+784 RGIRADAADLYRQQ

-806 DYLQSSGTEGIS
+806 DYWGSSGTGGIS
-818 DLSAYNTMLQV
+818 DLSAFNTMAQV
-829 DTSLADGRVF
+829 DTPLADGRAF
-839 FRTDTVQMD
+839 FRSDIIEMN
-848 AGTFD
+848 ASTF
-853 ANTRYKAGTCYR
+853 ANTKGVYKEKFGTCYKAGCEGDIR
-865 TEVLCQANMHQQATG
+865 QRASG
-880 TSVSVGWQNESWE
+880 TSIAMGWQNEHWA
-893 TDIGTTPMGFDVVDV
+893 TDIGTTPMGFEVVDV

-915 NSWNNIGWTATA
+915 NSWNHIGWTATA
-927 SRRPISSS
+927 SRRPLSSS
-935 MLAFAGA
+935 LLAFAGTR
-942 KDPNTNI
+942 DPNTNV

-970 SGVWSDLSYHYL
+970 NGVWSDLSYHYL
-982 TGQNVDDNQRVRF
+982 TGQNVADNQRLRF

-1010 LTVGL
+1010 FTIGL
-1015 NGMLWHYQK
+1015 NGMWWHYQK

-1059 WELGGSVSVSHSTTS
+1059 WELGGSVSLSHSATN
-1074 DQARYPLQN
+1074 DRARYPLQS

-1088 IQTIPDRYAYDAGE
+1088 IKSISDRNDLDYGD

-1164 VPYSDFK
+1164 VPYADFK

>member
-1 MRNIKIKWLLSL
+1 MRNIKINWLLSL
-13 ALLLQDFA
+13 ALLPQAFI
-21 CSAQGVEKSAQEA
+21 GVARGAEA
-34 ASVSPTQFLLEQIRL
+34 VSPTQFLLEQVRL

-67 MIDPNNPDVV
+67 MMDPNNPDVI

-96 LDKLQQLAPESASYQ
+96 LDKLQQLAPDSDVYRR
-111 QAKTMLALTKPD
+111 AKLMLAMTKPE
-123 VRQKLQQARLLA
+123 VRQQLQEARLLA
-135 TAGHLAEA
+135 TAGRVAEA
-143 KVAYDQLLQG
+143 KVKYDQLLQG
-153 QSPTL
+153 NPPTL

-169 RLPGQEP
+169 RLPGQEA
-176 LATQKLASLDQQ
+176 LAIQKLASLDQQ
-188 FPGNVQLRMAL
+188 YPGNVALRMAL
-199 ARLYFG
+199 ARMYFS
-205 QQKDAQGYAMLE
+205 QQKAAQGYAMLE
-217 KVAADPVGNADAA
+217 KVATDPTGTSDAA
-230 DLWMNTIKAM
+230 DLWMDTIKTM
-240 AVSPQSVAALTRF
+240 TVSPQSVAALTHF
-253 LDVFSSGPVADSAR
+253 LNVFSIGPQADMAR
-267 KERANQQAMLADP
+267 KELANQQAMLADP
-280 AYQARLSGLAKVD
+280 TYQARLSGLAKVD
-293 SGGGKAAIPALK
+293 SGSGAAAIPALK
-305 QALATS
+305 QALAAS
-311 PNDPELLGAL
+311 PNDPEILGAL
-321 GLAYARSGDRAQA
+321 GLAYARAGDRAQA

-340 AQKADKNGLNTDK
+340 AQKSDKDGLKSDK

-365 LNDEGDKALKV
+365 LNDEGDKALKTGNTV
-376 GDTALAQQKYQ
+376 LAQQKYQ

-412 DKSAEQHYRQ
+412 DKTAEQHYQQ
-422 ALRLDPSNNSAV
+422 ALRLDPANSSAV
-434 RGLTNIYQR
+434 RGLANIYQR

-449 LSYLNNLPRN
+449 LNYLNNLPRG
-459 QQKNMRDTLN
+459 QQAKMRDTLN
-469 SLQLDILKQQ
+469 SLQLDMLKQQ
-479 AEALAAQQQ
+479 AETLAAQQQ
-488 WRQAAE
+488 WHQAAE
-494 KYRQAQKIAPDD
+494 KYRQAQKLAPDD
-506 VWITYRLVQALKQDG
+506 VWITYRLAQALAQDG
-521 HLSQSE
+521 HSAQ
-527 ADAQFRQLTNLKP
+527 ADAEFHQLASRKP
-540 GDPEQI
+540 GDPEQV

-551 YLSSTNRDN
+551 YLSSTERDS

-567 TLPTAQWND
+567 TLPAAQWND

-581 DRRLKL
+581 DQRLKL

-592 QARQLRAAG
+592 LARQLRDNG
-601 DEAAA
+601 DETGA
-606 IAILHQQPPA
+606 ITALRQQPT

-633 YGEALTGYQRVRA
+633 YSEALAGYQRILA

-666 RLSEARQYL
+666 RLSDARQHL
-675 QTEPLSAENA
+675 QTEPLTGEGA

-697 RDVGEPQKA
+697 SGVGDPQKA
-706 TDIFQRLKPATAK
+706 ADIFQRLKPAAAK
-719 GTPSQ
+719 GAPSQ
-724 DNALLFR
+724 DNALVFR
-731 DSAQL
+731 DSARL
-736 AQSQS
+736 AQSQG
-741 QPVAAQDDYK
+741 QPTAAQDDFK
-751 HAMVASG
+751 QAMVASG
-758 IAPTLPADNDNYTL
+758 IAPTRPTDNDSYTL

-784 RGIRSDAADLYRQQ
+784 RGIRADAADLYRQQ

-806 DYLQSSGTEGIS
+806 DYWGSSGTGGIS
-818 DLSAYNTMLQV
+818 DLSAFNTMAQV
-829 DTSLADGRVF
+829 DTPLADGRAF
-839 FRTDTVQMD
+839 FRSDIIEMN
-848 AGTFD
+848 ASTF
-853 ANTRYKAGTCYR
+853 ANTKGVYKEKFGTCYKAGCEGDIR
-865 TEVLCQANMHQQATG
+865 QRASG
-880 TSVSVGWQNESWE
+880 TSIAMGWQNDHWA
-893 TDIGTTPMGFDVVDV
+893 TDIGTTPMGFEVVDV

-915 NSWNNIGWTATA
+915 NSWNHIGWTATA
-927 SRRPISSS
+927 SRRPLSSS
-935 MLAFAGA
+935 LLAFAGTR
-942 KDPNTNI
+942 DPNTNV

-970 SGVWSDLSYHYL
+970 NGVWSDLSYHYL
-982 TGQNVDDNQRVRF
+982 TGQNVADNQRLRF

-1015 NGMLWHYQK
+1015 NGMWWHYQK

-1059 WELGGSVSVSHSTTS
+1059 WELGGSVSLSHSATN
-1074 DQARYPLQN
+1074 DRARYPLQS

-1088 IQTIPDRYAYDAGE
+1088 IKSISDRNDLDYGD

-1164 VPYSDFK
+1164 VPYADFK

>member
-1 MRNIKIKWLLSL
+1 MRNIKINWLLSL
-13 ALLLQDFA
+13 ALLPQAFI
-21 CSAQGVEKSAQEA
+21 GVARGAEA
-34 ASVSPTQFLLEQIRL
+34 VSPTQFLLEQVRL

-67 MIDPNNPDVV
+67 MMDPNNPDVI

-96 LDKLQQLAPESASYQ
+96 LDKLQQLAPDSDVYRR
-111 QAKTMLALTKPD
+111 AKLMLAMTKPE
-123 VRQKLQQARLLA
+123 VRQQLQEARLLA
-135 TAGHLAEA
+135 TAGRVAEA
-143 KVAYDQLLQG
+143 KVKYDQLLQG
-153 QSPTL
+153 NPPTL

-169 RLPGQEP
+169 RLPGQEA

-188 FPGNVQLRMAL
+188 YPGNVALRMAL
-199 ARLYFG
+199 ARMYFS
-205 QQKDAQGYAMLE
+205 QQKAAQGYAMLE
-217 KVAADPVGNADAA
+217 KVATDPTGTSDAA
-230 DLWMNTIKAM
+230 DLWMDTIKTM
-240 AVSPQSVAALTRF
+240 TVSPQSVAALTHF
-253 LDVFSSGPVADSAR
+253 LNVFSTGPQADMAR
-267 KERANQQAMLADP
+267 KELANQQAMLADP
-280 AYQARLSGLAKVD
+280 TYQARLSGLAKVD
-293 SGGGKAAIPALK
+293 SGSGAAAIPALK
-305 QALATS
+305 QALAAS
-311 PNDPELLGAL
+311 PYDPEILGAL
-321 GLAYARSGDRAQA
+321 GLAYARAGDRAQA

-340 AQKADKNGLNTDK
+340 AQKSDKDGLKSDK

-365 LNDEGDKALKV
+365 LNDEGDKALKT
-376 GDTALAQQKYQ
+376 GNTALAQQKYQ

-412 DKSAEQHYRQ
+412 DKTAEQHYQQ
-422 ALRLDPSNNSAV
+422 ALRLDPANSSAV
-434 RGLTNIYQR
+434 RGLANIYQR

-449 LSYLNNLPRN
+449 LNYLNNLPRS
-459 QQKNMRDTLN
+459 QQAKMRDTLN
-469 SLQLDILKQQ
+469 SLQLDMLKQQ

-488 WRQAAE
+488 WHQAAE
-494 KYRQAQKIAPDD
+494 KYRQAQKLAPDD
-506 VWITYRLVQALKQDG
+506 VWITYRLAQALAQDG
-521 HLSQSE
+521 HSAQ
-527 ADAQFRQLTNLKP
+527 ADVEFHQLASRKP
-540 GDPEQI
+540 GDPEQV

-551 YLSSTNRDN
+551 YLSSTERDS

-567 TLPTAQWND
+567 TLPAAQWND

-581 DRRLKL
+581 DQRLKL

-592 QARQLRAAG
+592 LARQLRENG
-601 DEAAA
+601 DETGA
-606 IAILHQQPPA
+606 ITALRQQPA

-633 YGEALTGYQRVRA
+633 YSEALAGYQRIRA

-666 RLSEARQYL
+666 RLSDARQHL
-675 QTEPLSAENA
+675 QTEPLTGEGA

-697 RDVGEPQKA
+697 SGVGDPQKA
-706 TDIFQRLKPATAK
+706 ADIFQQLKPAAAK
-719 GTPSQ
+719 GVPSQ
-724 DNALLFR
+724 DNALVFR
-731 DSAQL
+731 DSARL
-736 AQSQS
+736 AQSQG
-741 QPVAAQDDYK
+741 QPAAAQDDFK
-751 HAMVASG
+751 QAMVASG
-758 IAPTLPADNDNYTL
+758 IAPTLPTDNDSYTL

-777 ATDDWLK
+777 AADDWLK
-784 RGIRSDAADLYRQQ
+784 RGIRADAADLYRQQ

-806 DYLQSSGTEGIS
+806 DYWGSSGTGGIS
-818 DLSAYNTMLQV
+818 DLSAFNTMAQV
-829 DTSLADGRVF
+829 DTPLADGRAF
-839 FRTDTVQMD
+839 FRSDIIEMN
-848 AGTFD
+848 ASTF
-853 ANTRYKAGTCYR
+853 ANTKGVYKEKFGTCYKAGCEGDIR
-865 TEVLCQANMHQQATG
+865 QRASG
-880 TSVSVGWQNESWE
+880 TSIAMGWQNDHWA
-893 TDIGTTPMGFDVVDV
+893 TDIGTTPMGFEVVDV

-915 NSWNNIGWTATA
+915 NSWNHIGWTATA
-927 SRRPISSS
+927 SRRPLSSS
-935 MLAFAGA
+935 LLAFAGTR
-942 KDPNTNI
+942 DPNTNV
-949 TWGGVRANGVSLGAS
+949 TWGGVRASGVSLGTS

-970 SGVWSDLSYHYL
+970 NGVWSDLSYHYL
-982 TGQNVDDNQRVRF
+982 TGQNVADNQRLRF

-1010 LTVGL
+1010 FTIGL
-1015 NGMLWHYQK
+1015 NGMWWHYQK

-1059 WELGGSVSVSHSTTS
+1059 WELGGSVSLSHSATN
-1074 DQARYPLQN
+1074 DRARYPLQS

-1088 IQTIPDRYAYDAGE
+1088 IKSISDRNDLDYGD

-1164 VPYSDFK
+1164 VPYADFK

>member
-1 MRNIKIKWLLSL
+1 MRNIKIKWLLGL
-13 ALLLQDFA
+13 ALLPQAFICHA
-21 CSAQGVEKSAQEA
+21 EGAE
-34 ASVSPTQFLLEQIRL
+34 SVSPTQFLLEQVRL

-67 MIDPNNPDVV
+67 MMDPNNPDVV

-96 LDKLQQLAPESASYQ
+96 LDKLQQLAPDSAAYQ
-111 QAKTMLALTKPD
+111 QAKMLLALTKPD
-123 VRQKLQQARLLA
+123 VRQQLQQARLLA
-135 TAGHLAEA
+135 TAGRLAEA
-143 KVAYDQLLQG
+143 KAQYDQLLQG
-153 QSPTL
+153 QSPTP

-230 DLWMNTIKAM
+230 ELWMNTIKAM
-240 AVSPQSVAALTRF
+240 AVSPQSVAALTHF
-253 LDVFSSGPVADSAR
+253 LGVFSSGPQADSAR
-267 KERANQQAMLADP
+267 KTLASQQAMLADP

-293 SGGGKAAIPALK
+293 SGGGTAAIPALK
-305 QALATS
+305 QALAVS

-321 GLAYARSGDRAQA
+321 GLAYARSGDRVQA

-340 AQKADKNGLNTDK
+340 AQKADKDGLNSDK
-353 WASLIKTNRYWL
+353 WTSLIKTNRYWL
-365 LNDEGDKALKV
+365 LSDEGDKALKA
-376 GDTALAQQKYQ
+376 GDTARALQKYQ

-398 ALIGLGDVAVARHD
+398 ALIGLGYVAVARHD
-412 DKSAEQHYRQ
+412 DKSAEQYYQQ
-422 ALRLDPSNNSAV
+422 ALRLEPSNSSAV
-434 RGLTNIYQR
+434 RGLANIYQR

-449 LSYLNNLPRN
+449 LSYLNSLPRS
-459 QQKNMRDTLN
+459 QQTNMRDTSN

-488 WRQAAE
+488 WHQAAQ
-494 KYRQAQKIAPDD
+494 KYRQAQKMAPDD
-506 VWITYRLVQALKQDG
+506 VWITYRLAQALEQDK
-521 HLSQSE
+521 HLPE
-527 ADAQFRQLTNLKP
+527 ADAQFRQLAKLKP
-540 GDPEQI
+540 GDPQQV

-551 YLSSTNRDN
+551 YLSSTNRDS

-581 DRRLKL
+581 DKRLKL

-592 QARQLRAAG
+592 QARQQRAAG
-601 DEAAA
+601 DEAGA

-633 YGEALTGYQRVRA
+633 YSEALTGYQHVRA

-666 RLSEARQYL
+666 RLSEARQHL
-675 QTEPLSAENA
+675 QTEPLSTEGA

-697 RDVGEPQKA
+697 RDVGEPQQA
-706 TDIFQRLKPATAK
+706 ADIFQRLKPAAAK
-719 GTPSQ
+719 GGVSQ
-724 DNALLFR
+724 ENALLLR
-731 DSAQL
+731 DSARL
-736 AQSQS
+736 AQSQG
-741 QPVAAQDDYK
+741 QPVAAQEDYK

-758 IAPTLPADNDNYTL
+758 ITPILPADNDSYTL

-784 RGIRSDAADLYRQQ
+784 RGVRSDAADLYRQQ

-806 DYLQSSGTEGIS
+806 DYLQSSGTEGVS

-829 DTSLADGRVF
+829 DTSLADGRAF
-839 FRTDTVQMD
+839 FRTDTVHMD

-865 TEVLCQANMHQQATG
+865 TEIACQANMHQRATG
-880 TSVSVGWQNESWE
+880 TSVAVGWQNERWE
-893 TDIGTTPMGFDVVDV
+893 TDIGTTPMGFDIVDV

-915 NSWNNIGWTATA
+915 NSWNKIGWTATA

-935 MLAFAGA
+935 ILAFAGA
-942 KDPNTNI
+942 KDPNTNV

-964 YDRGEA
+964 YDRGES

-982 TGQNVDDNQRVRF
+982 TGQNVADNQRVRF

-1005 EDNRR
+1005 ENNRR
-1010 LTVGL
+1010 FTVGL
-1015 NGMLWHYQK
+1015 NGMWWHYQK

-1038 PQKYLSLAIPV
+1038 PQQYLSLAIPV

-1059 WELGGSVSVSHSTTS
+1059 WELGGSVSVSHAATS

-1088 IQTIPDRYAYDAGE
+1088 IQPIPDRYAYDSGD

-1164 VPYSDFK
+1164 APYSDFK

>member
-1 MRNIKIKWLLSL
+1 MRNIKINWLLSL
-13 ALLLQDFA
+13 ALLPQAFI
-21 CSAQGVEKSAQEA
+21 GVARGAEA
-34 ASVSPTQFLLEQIRL
+34 VSPTQFLLEQVRL

-67 MIDPNNPDVV
+67 MMDPNNPDVI

-96 LDKLQQLAPESASYQ
+96 LDKLQQLAPDSDVYRR
-111 QAKTMLALTKPD
+111 AKLMLAMTKPE
-123 VRQKLQQARLLA
+123 VRQQLQEARLLA
-135 TAGHLAEA
+135 TAGRVAEA
-143 KVAYDQLLQG
+143 KVKYDQLLQG
-153 QSPTL
+153 NPPTL

-169 RLPGQEP
+169 RLPGQEA

-188 FPGNVQLRMAL
+188 YPGNVALRMAL
-199 ARLYFG
+199 ARMYFS
-205 QQKDAQGYAMLE
+205 QQKAAQGYAILE
-217 KVAADPVGNADAA
+217 KVATDPTGTSDAA
-230 DLWMNTIKAM
+230 DLWMDTIKTM
-240 AVSPQSVAALTRF
+240 TVSPQSVAALTHF
-253 LDVFSSGPVADSAR
+253 LNVFSIGPQADIAR
-267 KERANQQAMLADP
+267 KELANQQAMLADP
-280 AYQARLSGLAKVD
+280 TYQARLSGLAKVD
-293 SGGGKAAIPALK
+293 SGSGAAAIPALK
-305 QALATS
+305 QALAAS
-311 PNDPELLGAL
+311 PNDPEILGAL
-321 GLAYARSGDRAQA
+321 GLAYARAGDRAQA

-340 AQKADKNGLNTDK
+340 AQKSDKDGLKSDK

-365 LNDEGDKALKV
+365 LNDEGDKALKTGNTV
-376 GDTALAQQKYQ
+376 LAQQKYQ

-412 DKSAEQHYRQ
+412 DKTAEQHYQQ
-422 ALRLDPSNNSAV
+422 ALRLDPVNSSAV
-434 RGLTNIYQR
+434 RGLANIYQR

-449 LSYLNNLPRN
+449 LNYLNNLPRS
-459 QQKNMRDTLN
+459 QQAKMRDTLN
-469 SLQLDILKQQ
+469 SLQLDMLKQQ

-488 WRQAAE
+488 WHQAAE
-494 KYRQAQKIAPDD
+494 KYRQAQKLAPDD
-506 VWITYRLVQALKQDG
+506 VWITYRLAQALAQDG
-521 HLSQSE
+521 HSAQ
-527 ADAQFRQLTNLKP
+527 ADAEFHQLASRKP
-540 GDPEQI
+540 GDPEQV

-551 YLSSTNRDN
+551 YLSSTERDS

-567 TLPTAQWND
+567 TLPAAQWND

-581 DRRLKL
+581 DQRLKL

-592 QARQLRAAG
+592 LARQLRENG
-601 DEAAA
+601 DETGA
-606 IAILHQQPPA
+606 ITALRQQPA

-633 YGEALTGYQRVRA
+633 YSEALAGYQRIRA

-666 RLSEARQYL
+666 RLSDARQHL
-675 QTEPLSAENA
+675 QTEPLTGEGAN
-685 SLNTQRR
+685 LNTQRR

-697 RDVGEPQKA
+697 SGVGDPQKA
-706 TDIFQRLKPATAK
+706 ADIFQRLKPAAAK
-719 GTPSQ
+719 GAPSQ
-724 DNALLFR
+724 DNALVFR
-731 DSAQL
+731 DSARL
-736 AQSQS
+736 AQSQG
-741 QPVAAQDDYK
+741 QPTAAQDDFK
-751 HAMVASG
+751 QAMVASG
-758 IAPTLPADNDNYTL
+758 IAPTRPTDNDSYTL

-784 RGIRSDAADLYRQQ
+784 RGIRADAADLYRQQ

-806 DYLQSSGTEGIS
+806 DYWGSSGTGGIS
-818 DLSAYNTMLQV
+818 DLSAFNTMAQV
-829 DTSLADGRVF
+829 DTPLADGRVF
-839 FRTDTVQMD
+839 FRSDIIEMN
-848 AGTFD
+848 ASTF
-853 ANTRYKAGTCYR
+853 ANTKGVYKEKFGTCYKAGCEGDIR
-865 TEVLCQANMHQQATG
+865 QRASG
-880 TSVSVGWQNESWE
+880 TSIAMGWQNDHWA
-893 TDIGTTPMGFDVVDV
+893 TDIGTTPMGFEVVDV

-915 NSWNNIGWTATA
+915 NSWNHIGWTATA
-927 SRRPISSS
+927 SRRPLSSS
-935 MLAFAGA
+935 LLAFAGTR
-942 KDPNTNI
+942 DPNTNV

-970 SGVWSDLSYHYL
+970 NGVWSDLSYHYL
-982 TGQNVDDNQRVRF
+982 TGQNVADNQRLRF

-1015 NGMLWHYQK
+1015 NGMWWHYQK

-1059 WELGGSVSVSHSTTS
+1059 WELGGSVSLSHSATN
-1074 DQARYPLQN
+1074 DRARYPLQS

-1088 IQTIPDRYAYDAGE
+1088 IKSISDRNDLDYGD

-1164 VPYSDFK
+1164 VPYADFK

>member
-1 MRNIKIKWLLSL
+1 MRNIKINWLLSL
-13 ALLLQDFA
+13 ALLPQAFI
-21 CSAQGVEKSAQEA
+21 GVARGAEA
-34 ASVSPTQFLLEQIRL
+34 VSPTQFLLEQVRL

-67 MIDPNNPDVV
+67 MMDPNNPDVI

-96 LDKLQQLAPESASYQ
+96 LDKLQQLAPDSDVYRR
-111 QAKTMLALTKPD
+111 AKLMLAMTKPE
-123 VRQKLQQARLLA
+123 VRQQLQEARLLA
-135 TAGHLAEA
+135 TAGRVAEA
-143 KVAYDQLLQG
+143 KVKYDQLLQG
-153 QSPTL
+153 NPPTL

-169 RLPGQEP
+169 RLPGQEA

-188 FPGNVQLRMAL
+188 YPGNVALRMAL
-199 ARLYFG
+199 ARMYFS
-205 QQKDAQGYAMLE
+205 QQKAAQGYAMLE
-217 KVAADPVGNADAA
+217 KVATDPTGTSDAA
-230 DLWMNTIKAM
+230 DLWMDTIKTM
-240 AVSPQSVAALTRF
+240 TVSPQSVAALTHF
-253 LDVFSSGPVADSAR
+253 LNVFSTGPQADMAR
-267 KERANQQAMLADP
+267 KELANQQAMLADP
-280 AYQARLSGLAKVD
+280 TYQARLSGLAKVD
-293 SGGGKAAIPALK
+293 SGSGAAAIPALK
-305 QALATS
+305 QALAAS
-311 PNDPELLGAL
+311 PYDPEILGAL
-321 GLAYARSGDRAQA
+321 GLAYARAGDRAQA

-340 AQKADKNGLNTDK
+340 AQKSDKDGLKSDK

-365 LNDEGDKALKV
+365 LNDEGDKALKT
-376 GDTALAQQKYQ
+376 GNTALAQQKYQ

-412 DKSAEQHYRQ
+412 DKTAEQHYQQ
-422 ALRLDPSNNSAV
+422 ALRLDPANSSAV
-434 RGLTNIYQR
+434 RGLANIYQR

-449 LSYLNNLPRN
+449 LNYLNNLPRS
-459 QQKNMRDTLN
+459 QQAKMRDTLN
-469 SLQLDILKQQ
+469 SLQLDMLKQQ

-488 WRQAAE
+488 WHQAAE
-494 KYRQAQKIAPDD
+494 KYRQAQKLAPND
-506 VWITYRLVQALKQDG
+506 VWITYRLAQALAQDS
-521 HLSQSE
+521 HSAQ
-527 ADAQFRQLTNLKP
+527 ADAEFHQLASRKP
-540 GDPEQI
+540 GDPEQV

-551 YLSSTNRDN
+551 YLSSTERDS

-567 TLPTAQWND
+567 TLPAAQWND

-581 DRRLKL
+581 DQRLKL

-592 QARQLRAAG
+592 LARQLRGNG
-601 DEAAA
+601 DETGA
-606 IAILHQQPPA
+606 ITALRQQPA

-633 YGEALTGYQRVRA
+633 YSEALAGYQRILA

-666 RLSEARQYL
+666 RLSDARQHL
-675 QTEPLSAENA
+675 QTEPLTSEGA

-697 RDVGEPQKA
+697 SGVGDPQKA
-706 TDIFQRLKPATAK
+706 ADIFQRLKPAAAK
-719 GTPSQ
+719 GAPSQ
-724 DNALLFR
+724 DNALVFR
-731 DSAQL
+731 DSARL
-736 AQSQS
+736 AQSQG
-741 QPVAAQDDYK
+741 QPTAAQDDFK
-751 HAMVASG
+751 QAMVASG
-758 IAPTLPADNDNYTL
+758 IAPTRPTDNDSYTL

-784 RGIRSDAADLYRQQ
+784 RGIRADAADLYRQQ

-806 DYLQSSGTEGIS
+806 DYWGSSGTGGIS
-818 DLSAYNTMLQV
+818 DLSAFNTMAQV
-829 DTSLADGRVF
+829 DTPLADGRAF
-839 FRTDTVQMD
+839 FRSDIIEMN
-848 AGTFD
+848 ASTF
-853 ANTRYKAGTCYR
+853 ANTKGVYKEKFGTCYKAGCEGDIR
-865 TEVLCQANMHQQATG
+865 QRASG
-880 TSVSVGWQNESWE
+880 TSIAMGWQNDHWA
-893 TDIGTTPMGFDVVDV
+893 TDIGTTPMGFEVVDV

-915 NSWNNIGWTATA
+915 NSWNHIGWTATA
-927 SRRPISSS
+927 SRRPLSSS
-935 MLAFAGA
+935 LLAFAGTR
-942 KDPNTNI
+942 DPNTNV
-949 TWGGVRANGVSLGAS
+949 TWGGVRASGVSLGTS

-970 SGVWSDLSYHYL
+970 NGVWSDLSYHYL
-982 TGQNVDDNQRVRF
+982 TGQNVADNQRLRF

-1010 LTVGL
+1010 FTIGL
-1015 NGMLWHYQK
+1015 NGMWWHYQK

-1059 WELGGSVSVSHSTTS
+1059 WELGGSVSLSHSATN
-1074 DQARYPLQN
+1074 DRARYPLQS

-1088 IQTIPDRYAYDAGE
+1088 IKSISDRNDLDYGD

-1164 VPYSDFK
+1164 VPYADFK

>member
-1 MRNIKIKWLLSL
+1 MRNIKINWLLSL
-13 ALLLQDFA
+13 ALLPQAFI
-21 CSAQGVEKSAQEA
+21 GVARGAEA
-34 ASVSPTQFLLEQIRL
+34 VSPTQFLLEQVRL

-67 MIDPNNPDVV
+67 MMDPNNPDVI

-96 LDKLQQLAPESASYQ
+96 LDKLQQLAPDSDVYRR
-111 QAKTMLALTKPD
+111 AKLMLAMTKPE
-123 VRQKLQQARLLA
+123 VRQQLQEARLLA
-135 TAGHLAEA
+135 TAGRVAEA
-143 KVAYDQLLQG
+143 KVKYDQLLQG
-153 QSPTL
+153 NPPTL

-169 RLPGQEP
+169 RLPGQEA
-176 LATQKLASLDQQ
+176 LATQKLAPLDQQ
-188 FPGNVQLRMAL
+188 YPGNVALRMAL
-199 ARLYFG
+199 ARMYFS
-205 QQKDAQGYAMLE
+205 QQKAAQGYAMLE
-217 KVAADPVGNADAA
+217 KVATDPTGTSDAA
-230 DLWMNTIKAM
+230 DLWMDTIKTM
-240 AVSPQSVAALTRF
+240 TVSPQSVAALTHF
-253 LDVFSSGPVADSAR
+253 LNVFSTGPQADMAR
-267 KERANQQAMLADP
+267 KELANQQAMLADP
-280 AYQARLSGLAKVD
+280 TYQARLSGLAKVD
-293 SGGGKAAIPALK
+293 SGSGAAAIPALK
-305 QALATS
+305 QALAAS
-311 PNDPELLGAL
+311 PYDPEILGAL
-321 GLAYARSGDRAQA
+321 GLAYARAGDRAQA

-340 AQKADKNGLNTDK
+340 AQKSDKDGLKSDK

-365 LNDEGDKALKV
+365 LNDEGDKALKT
-376 GDTALAQQKYQ
+376 GNTALAQQKYQ

-398 ALIGLGDVAVARHD
+398 TLIGLGDVAVARHD
-412 DKSAEQHYRQ
+412 DKTAEQHYQQ
-422 ALRLDPSNNSAV
+422 ALRLDPANSSAV
-434 RGLTNIYQR
+434 RGLANIYQR

-449 LSYLNNLPRN
+449 LNYLNNLPRS
-459 QQKNMRDTLN
+459 QQAKMRDTLN
-469 SLQLDILKQQ
+469 SLQLDMLKQQ

-488 WRQAAE
+488 WHQAAE
-494 KYRQAQKIAPDD
+494 KYRQAQKLAPDD
-506 VWITYRLVQALKQDG
+506 VWITYRLAQALAQDG
-521 HLSQSE
+521 HSAQ
-527 ADAQFRQLTNLKP
+527 ADAEFHQLASRKP
-540 GDPEQI
+540 GDPEQV

-551 YLSSTNRDN
+551 YLSSTERDS

-567 TLPTAQWND
+567 TLPAAQWND

-581 DRRLKL
+581 DQRLKL

-592 QARQLRAAG
+592 LARQLRENG
-601 DEAAA
+601 DETGA
-606 IAILHQQPPA
+606 ITALRQQPA

-633 YGEALTGYQRVRA
+633 YSEALAGYQRIRA

-666 RLSEARQYL
+666 RLSDARQHL
-675 QTEPLSAENA
+675 QTEPLTGEGA

-697 RDVGEPQKA
+697 SGVGDPQKA
-706 TDIFQRLKPATAK
+706 ADIFQRLKPAAAK
-719 GTPSQ
+719 GAPSQ
-724 DNALLFR
+724 DNALVFR
-731 DSAQL
+731 DSARL
-736 AQSQS
+736 AQSQG
-741 QPVAAQDDYK
+741 QPTAAQDDFK
-751 HAMVASG
+751 QAMVASG
-758 IAPTLPADNDNYTL
+758 IAPTRPTDNDSYTL

-784 RGIRSDAADLYRQQ
+784 RGIRADAADLYRQQ

-806 DYLQSSGTEGIS
+806 DYWGSSGTGGIS
-818 DLSAYNTMLQV
+818 DLSAFNTMAQV
-829 DTSLADGRVF
+829 DTPLADGRAF
-839 FRTDTVQMD
+839 FRSDIIEMN
-848 AGTFD
+848 ASTF
-853 ANTRYKAGTCYR
+853 ANTKGVYKEKFGTCYKAGCEGDIRQR
-865 TEVLCQANMHQQATG
+865 TSG
-880 TSVSVGWQNESWE
+880 TSIAMGWQNDHWA
-893 TDIGTTPMGFDVVDV
+893 TDIGTTPMGFEVVDV

-915 NSWNNIGWTATA
+915 NSWNHIGWTATA
-927 SRRPISSS
+927 SRRPLSSS
-935 MLAFAGA
+935 LLAFAGTR
-942 KDPNTNI
+942 DPNTNV

-970 SGVWSDLSYHYL
+970 NGVWSDLSYHYL
-982 TGQNVDDNQRVRF
+982 TGQNVADNQRLRF

-1010 LTVGL
+1010 FTIGL
-1015 NGMLWHYQK
+1015 NGMWWHYQK

-1059 WELGGSVSVSHSTTS
+1059 WELGGSVSLSHSATN
-1074 DQARYPLQN
+1074 DRARYPLQS

-1088 IQTIPDRYAYDAGE
+1088 IKSISDRNDLDYGD

-1164 VPYSDFK
+1164 VPYADFK

>member
-1 MRNIKIKWLLSL
+1 MRNIKINWLLSL
-13 ALLLQDFA
+13 ALLPQAFI
-21 CSAQGVEKSAQEA
+21 GVARGAEA
-34 ASVSPTQFLLEQIRL
+34 VSPTQFLLEQVRL

-67 MIDPNNPDVV
+67 MMDPNNPDVI

-96 LDKLQQLAPESASYQ
+96 LDKLQQLAPDSDVYRR
-111 QAKTMLALTKPD
+111 AKLMLAMTKPE
-123 VRQKLQQARLLA
+123 VRQQLQEARLLA
-135 TAGHLAEA
+135 TAGRVAEA
-143 KVAYDQLLQG
+143 KVKYDQLLQG
-153 QSPTL
+153 NPPTL

-169 RLPGQEP
+169 RLPGQEA

-188 FPGNVQLRMAL
+188 YPGNVALRMAL
-199 ARLYFG
+199 ARMYFS
-205 QQKDAQGYAMLE
+205 QQKAAQGYAMLE
-217 KVAADPVGNADAA
+217 KVATDPTGTSDAA
-230 DLWMNTIKAM
+230 DLWMDTIKTM
-240 AVSPQSVAALTRF
+240 TVSPQSVAALTHF
-253 LDVFSSGPVADSAR
+253 LNVFSTGPQADMAR
-267 KERANQQAMLADP
+267 KELANQQAMLADP
-280 AYQARLSGLAKVD
+280 TYQARLSGLAKVD
-293 SGGGKAAIPALK
+293 SGSGAAAIPALK
-305 QALATS
+305 QALAAS
-311 PNDPELLGAL
+311 PYDPEILGAL
-321 GLAYARSGDRAQA
+321 GLAYARAGDRAQA

-340 AQKADKNGLNTDK
+340 AQKSDKDGLKSDK

-365 LNDEGDKALKV
+365 LNDEGDKALKT
-376 GDTALAQQKYQ
+376 GNTALAQQKYQ

-412 DKSAEQHYRQ
+412 DKTAEQHYQQ
-422 ALRLDPSNNSAV
+422 ALRLDPANSSAV
-434 RGLTNIYQR
+434 RGLANIYQR

-449 LSYLNNLPRN
+449 LNYLNNLPRS
-459 QQKNMRDTLN
+459 QQAKMRDTLN
-469 SLQLDILKQQ
+469 SLQLDMLKQQ

-488 WRQAAE
+488 WHQAAE
-494 KYRQAQKIAPDD
+494 KYRQAQKLAPDD
-506 VWITYRLVQALKQDG
+506 VWITYRLAQALAQDG
-521 HLSQSE
+521 HSAQ
-527 ADAQFRQLTNLKP
+527 ADAEFHQLASRKP
-540 GDPEQI
+540 GDPEQV

-551 YLSSTNRDN
+551 YLSSTERDS

-567 TLPTAQWND
+567 TLPAAQWND

-581 DRRLKL
+581 DQRLKL

-592 QARQLRAAG
+592 LARQLRENG
-601 DEAAA
+601 DETGA
-606 IAILHQQPPA
+606 ITALRQQPA

-633 YGEALTGYQRVRA
+633 YSEALAGYQRIRA

-666 RLSEARQYL
+666 RLSDARQHL
-675 QTEPLSAENA
+675 QTEPLTGEGA

-697 RDVGEPQKA
+697 SGVGDPQKA
-706 TDIFQRLKPATAK
+706 ADIFQRLKPAAAK
-719 GTPSQ
+719 GAPSQ
-724 DNALLFR
+724 DNALVFR
-731 DSAQL
+731 DSARL
-736 AQSQS
+736 AQSQG
-741 QPVAAQDDYK
+741 QPTAAQDDFK
-751 HAMVASG
+751 QAMVASG
-758 IAPTLPADNDNYTL
+758 IAPTRPTDNDSYTL

-784 RGIRSDAADLYRQQ
+784 RGIRADAADLYRQQ

-806 DYLQSSGTEGIS
+806 DYWGSSGTGGIS
-818 DLSAYNTMLQV
+818 DLSAFNTMAQV
-829 DTSLADGRVF
+829 DTPLADGRAF
-839 FRTDTVQMD
+839 FRSDIIEMN
-848 AGTFD
+848 ASTF
-853 ANTRYKAGTCYR
+853 ANTKGVYKEKFGTCYKAGCEGDIR
-865 TEVLCQANMHQQATG
+865 QRASG
-880 TSVSVGWQNESWE
+880 TSIAMGWQNDHWA
-893 TDIGTTPMGFDVVDV
+893 TDIGTTPMGFEVVDV

-915 NSWNNIGWTATA
+915 NSWNHIGWTATA
-927 SRRPISSS
+927 SRRPLSSS
-935 MLAFAGA
+935 LLAFAGTR
-942 KDPNTNI
+942 DPNTNV

-970 SGVWSDLSYHYL
+970 NGVWSDLSYHYL
-982 TGQNVDDNQRVRF
+982 TGQNVADNQRLRF

-1015 NGMLWHYQK
+1015 NGMWWHYQK

-1059 WELGGSVSVSHSTTS
+1059 WELGGSVSLSHSATN
-1074 DQARYPLQN
+1074 DRARYPLQS

-1088 IQTIPDRYAYDAGE
+1088 IKSISDRNDLDYGE

-1164 VPYSDFK
+1164 VPYADFK

>member
-1 MRNIKIKWLLSL
+1 MRNIKINWLLSL
-13 ALLLQDFA
+13 ALLPQAFI
-21 CSAQGVEKSAQEA
+21 GVARGAEA
-34 ASVSPTQFLLEQIRL
+34 VSPTQFLLEQVRL

-67 MIDPNNPDVV
+67 MMDPNNPDVI

-96 LDKLQQLAPESASYQ
+96 LDKLQQLAPDSDVYRR
-111 QAKTMLALTKPD
+111 AKLMLAMTKPE
-123 VRQKLQQARLLA
+123 VRQQLQEARLLA
-135 TAGHLAEA
+135 TAGRVAEA
-143 KVAYDQLLQG
+143 KVKYDQLLQG
-153 QSPTL
+153 NPPTL

-169 RLPGQEP
+169 RLPGQEA
-176 LATQKLASLDQQ
+176 LAIQKLASLDQQ
-188 FPGNVQLRMAL
+188 YPGNVALRIAL
-199 ARLYFG
+199 ARMYFS
-205 QQKDAQGYAMLE
+205 QQKAAQGYAMLE
-217 KVAADPVGNADAA
+217 KVATDPTGTSDAA
-230 DLWMNTIKAM
+230 DLWMDTIKTM
-240 AVSPQSVAALTRF
+240 TVSPQSVAALTHF
-253 LDVFSSGPVADSAR
+253 LNVFSTGPQADMAR
-267 KERANQQAMLADP
+267 KELANQQAMLADP
-280 AYQARLSGLAKVD
+280 TYQARLSGLAKVD
-293 SGGGKAAIPALK
+293 SGSGAAAIPALK
-305 QALATS
+305 QALAAS
-311 PNDPELLGAL
+311 PYDPEILGAL
-321 GLAYARSGDRAQA
+321 GLAYARAGDRAQA

-340 AQKADKNGLNTDK
+340 AQKSDKDGLKSDK

-365 LNDEGDKALKV
+365 LNDEGDKALKT
-376 GDTALAQQKYQ
+376 GNTALAQQKYQ

-412 DKSAEQHYRQ
+412 DKTAEQHYQQ
-422 ALRLDPSNNSAV
+422 ALRLDPANSSAV
-434 RGLTNIYQR
+434 RGLANIYQR

-449 LSYLNNLPRN
+449 LNYLNNLPRS
-459 QQKNMRDTLN
+459 QQAKMRDTLN
-469 SLQLDILKQQ
+469 SLQLDMLKQQ

-488 WRQAAE
+488 WHQAAE
-494 KYRQAQKIAPDD
+494 KYRQAQKLAPDD
-506 VWITYRLVQALKQDG
+506 VWITYRLAQALAQDG
-521 HLSQSE
+521 HSAQ
-527 ADAQFRQLTNLKP
+527 ADAEFHQLASRKP
-540 GDPEQI
+540 GDPEQV

-551 YLSSTNRDN
+551 YLSSTERDS

-567 TLPTAQWND
+567 TLPAAQWND

-581 DRRLKL
+581 DQRLKL

-592 QARQLRAAG
+592 LARQLRENG
-601 DEAAA
+601 DETGA
-606 IAILHQQPPA
+606 ITALRQQPA

-633 YGEALTGYQRVRA
+633 YSEALAGYQRIRA

-666 RLSEARQYL
+666 RLSDARQHL
-675 QTEPLSAENA
+675 QTEPLTGEGA

-697 RDVGEPQKA
+697 SGVGNPQKA
-706 TDIFQRLKPATAK
+706 ADIFQRLKPAAAK
-719 GTPSQ
+719 GAPSQ
-724 DNALLFR
+724 DNALVFR
-731 DSAQL
+731 DSARL
-736 AQSQS
+736 AQSQG
-741 QPVAAQDDYK
+741 QPTAAQDDFK
-751 HAMVASG
+751 QAMVASG
-758 IAPTLPADNDNYTL
+758 IAPTRPTDNDSYTL

-784 RGIRSDAADLYRQQ
+784 RGIRADAADLYRQQ

-806 DYLQSSGTEGIS
+806 DYWGSSGTGGIS
-818 DLSAYNTMLQV
+818 DLSAFNTMAQV
-829 DTSLADGRVF
+829 DTPLADGRVF
-839 FRTDTVQMD
+839 FRSDIIEMN
-848 AGTFD
+848 ASTF
-853 ANTRYKAGTCYR
+853 ANTKGVYKEKFGTCYKAGCEGDIR
-865 TEVLCQANMHQQATG
+865 QRASG
-880 TSVSVGWQNESWE
+880 TSIAMGWQNDHWA
-893 TDIGTTPMGFDVVDV
+893 TDIGTTPMGFEVVDV

-915 NSWNNIGWTATA
+915 NSWNHIGWTATA
-927 SRRPISSS
+927 SRRPLSSS
-935 MLAFAGA
+935 LLAFAGTR
-942 KDPNTNI
+942 DPNTNV

-970 SGVWSDLSYHYL
+970 NGVWSDLSYHYL
-982 TGQNVDDNQRVRF
+982 TGQNVADNQRLRF

-1015 NGMLWHYQK
+1015 NGMWWHYQK

-1059 WELGGSVSVSHSTTS
+1059 WELGGSVSLSHSATN
-1074 DQARYPLQN
+1074 DRARYPLQS

-1088 IQTIPDRYAYDAGE
+1088 IKSISDRNDLDYGD

-1164 VPYSDFK
+1164 VPYADFK

>member
-1 MRNIKIKWLLSL
+1 MRNIKINWLLSL
-13 ALLLQDFA
+13 ALLPQAFI
-21 CSAQGVEKSAQEA
+21 GVARGAEA
-34 ASVSPTQFLLEQIRL
+34 VSPTQFLLEQVRL

-67 MIDPNNPDVV
+67 MMDPNNPDVI

-96 LDKLQQLAPESASYQ
+96 LDKLQQLAPDSDVYRR
-111 QAKTMLALTKPD
+111 AKLMLAMTKPE
-123 VRQKLQQARLLA
+123 VRQQLQEARLLA
-135 TAGHLAEA
+135 TAGRVAEA
-143 KVAYDQLLQG
+143 KVKYDQLLQG
-153 QSPTL
+153 NPPTL

-169 RLPGQEP
+169 RLPGQEA

-188 FPGNVQLRMAL
+188 YPGNVALRMAL
-199 ARLYFG
+199 ARMYFS
-205 QQKDAQGYAMLE
+205 QQKAAQGYAILE
-217 KVAADPVGNADAA
+217 KVATDPTGTSDAA
-230 DLWMNTIKAM
+230 DLWMDTIKTM
-240 AVSPQSVAALTRF
+240 TVSPQSVAALTHF
-253 LDVFSSGPVADSAR
+253 LNVFSTGPQADMAR
-267 KERANQQAMLADP
+267 KELANQQAMLADP
-280 AYQARLSGLAKVD
+280 TYQARLSGLAKVD
-293 SGGGKAAIPALK
+293 SGSGAAAIPALK
-305 QALATS
+305 QALAAS
-311 PNDPELLGAL
+311 PNDPEILGAL
-321 GLAYARSGDRAQA
+321 GLAYARAGDRAQA

-340 AQKADKNGLNTDK
+340 AQKSDKDGLKSDK

-365 LNDEGDKALKV
+365 LNDEGDKALKTGNTV
-376 GDTALAQQKYQ
+376 LAQQKYQ

-412 DKSAEQHYRQ
+412 DKTAEQHYQQ
-422 ALRLDPSNNSAV
+422 ALRLDPANSSAV
-434 RGLTNIYQR
+434 RGLANIYQR

-449 LSYLNNLPRN
+449 LNYLNNLPRS
-459 QQKNMRDTLN
+459 QQAKMRDTLN
-469 SLQLDILKQQ
+469 SLQLDMLKQQ
-479 AEALAAQQQ
+479 AETLAAQQQ
-488 WRQAAE
+488 WHQAAE
-494 KYRQAQKIAPDD
+494 KYRQAQKLAPDD
-506 VWITYRLVQALKQDG
+506 VWITYRLAQALAQDG
-521 HLSQSE
+521 HSAQ
-527 ADAQFRQLTNLKP
+527 ADAEFHQLASRKP
-540 GDPEQI
+540 GDPEQV

-551 YLSSTNRDN
+551 YLSSTERDS

-567 TLPTAQWND
+567 TLPAAQWND

-581 DRRLKL
+581 DQRLKL

-592 QARQLRAAG
+592 LARQLRDNG
-601 DEAAA
+601 DETGA
-606 IAILHQQPPA
+606 ITALRQQPT

-633 YGEALTGYQRVRA
+633 YSEALAGYQRTLA

-666 RLSEARQYL
+666 RLSDARQHL
-675 QTEPLSAENA
+675 QTEPLTGEGA

-697 RDVGEPQKA
+697 SGVGDPQKA
-706 TDIFQRLKPATAK
+706 ADIFQRLKPAAAK
-719 GTPSQ
+719 GAPSQ
-724 DNALLFR
+724 DNALVFR
-731 DSAQL
+731 DSARL
-736 AQSQS
+736 AQSQG
-741 QPVAAQDDYK
+741 QPTAAQDDFK
-751 HAMVASG
+751 QAMVASG
-758 IAPTLPADNDNYTL
+758 IAPTRPTDNDSYTL

-784 RGIRSDAADLYRQQ
+784 RGIRADAADLYRQQ

-806 DYLQSSGTEGIS
+806 DYWGSSGTGGIS
-818 DLSAYNTMLQV
+818 DLSAFNTMAQV
-829 DTSLADGRVF
+829 DTPLADGRAF
-839 FRTDTVQMD
+839 FRSDIIEMN
-848 AGTFD
+848 ASTF
-853 ANTRYKAGTCYR
+853 ANTKGVYKEKFGTCYKAGCEGDIR
-865 TEVLCQANMHQQATG
+865 QRASG
-880 TSVSVGWQNESWE
+880 TSIAMGWQNDHWA
-893 TDIGTTPMGFDVVDV
+893 TDIGTTPMGFEVVDV

-915 NSWNNIGWTATA
+915 NSWNHIGWTATA
-927 SRRPISSS
+927 SRRPLSSS
-935 MLAFAGA
+935 LLAFAGTR
-942 KDPNTNI
+942 DPNTNV

-970 SGVWSDLSYHYL
+970 NGVWSDLSYHYL
-982 TGQNVDDNQRVRF
+982 TGQNVADNQRLRF

-1015 NGMLWHYQK
+1015 NGMWWHYQK

-1059 WELGGSVSVSHSTTS
+1059 WELGGSVSLSHSATN
-1074 DQARYPLQN
+1074 DRARYPLQS

-1088 IQTIPDRYAYDAGE
+1088 IKSISDRNDLDYGD

-1164 VPYSDFK
+1164 VPYADFK

>member
-1 MRNIKIKWLLSL
+1 MRNIKINWLLSL
-13 ALLLQDFA
+13 ALLPQAFI
-21 CSAQGVEKSAQEA
+21 GVARGAEA
-34 ASVSPTQFLLEQIRL
+34 VSPTQFLLEQVRL

-67 MIDPNNPDVV
+67 MMDPNNPDVI

-96 LDKLQQLAPESASYQ
+96 LDKLQQLAPDSDVYRR
-111 QAKTMLALTKPD
+111 AKLMLAMTKPE
-123 VRQKLQQARLLA
+123 VRQQLQEARLLA
-135 TAGHLAEA
+135 TAGRVAEA
-143 KVAYDQLLQG
+143 KVKYDQLLQG
-153 QSPTL
+153 NPPTL

-169 RLPGQEP
+169 RLPGQEA

-188 FPGNVQLRMAL
+188 YPGNVALRMAL
-199 ARLYFG
+199 ARMYFS
-205 QQKDAQGYAMLE
+205 QQKAAQGYAMLE
-217 KVAADPVGNADAA
+217 KVATDPTGTSDAA
-230 DLWMNTIKAM
+230 DLWMDTIKTM
-240 AVSPQSVAALTRF
+240 TVSPQSVAALTHF
-253 LDVFSSGPVADSAR
+253 LNVFSTGPQADMAR
-267 KERANQQAMLADP
+267 KELANQQAMLADP
-280 AYQARLSGLAKVD
+280 TYQARLSGLAKVD
-293 SGGGKAAIPALK
+293 SGSGAAAIPALK
-305 QALATS
+305 QALAAS
-311 PNDPELLGAL
+311 PNDPEILGAL
-321 GLAYARSGDRAQA
+321 GLAYARAGDRAQA

-340 AQKADKNGLNTDK
+340 AQKSDKDGLKSDK

-365 LNDEGDKALKV
+365 LNDEGDKALKTGNTV
-376 GDTALAQQKYQ
+376 LAQQKYQ

-412 DKSAEQHYRQ
+412 DKTAEQHYQQ
-422 ALRLDPSNNSAV
+422 ALRLDPANSSAV
-434 RGLTNIYQR
+434 RGLANIYQR

-449 LSYLNNLPRN
+449 LNYLNNLPRG
-459 QQKNMRDTLN
+459 QQAKMRDTLN
-469 SLQLDILKQQ
+469 SLQLDMLKQQ
-479 AEALAAQQQ
+479 AETLAAQQQ
-488 WRQAAE
+488 WHQAAE
-494 KYRQAQKIAPDD
+494 KYRQAQKLAPDD
-506 VWITYRLVQALKQDG
+506 VWITYRLAQALAQDG
-521 HLSQSE
+521 HSAQ
-527 ADAQFRQLTNLKP
+527 ADAEFHQLASRKP
-540 GDPEQI
+540 GDPEQV

-551 YLSSTNRDN
+551 YLSSTERDS

-567 TLPTAQWND
+567 TLPAAQWND

-581 DRRLKL
+581 DQRLKL

-592 QARQLRAAG
+592 LARQLRENG
-601 DEAAA
+601 DETGA
-606 IAILHQQPPA
+606 ITALRQQPA

-633 YGEALTGYQRVRA
+633 YSEALAGYQRIRA

-666 RLSEARQYL
+666 RLSDARQHL
-675 QTEPLSAENA
+675 QTEPLTGEGA

-697 RDVGEPQKA
+697 SGVGDPQKA
-706 TDIFQRLKPATAK
+706 ADIFQRLKPAAAK
-719 GTPSQ
+719 GAPSQ
-724 DNALLFR
+724 DNALVFR
-731 DSAQL
+731 DSARL
-736 AQSQS
+736 AQSQG
-741 QPVAAQDDYK
+741 QPTAAQDDFK
-751 HAMVASG
+751 QAMVASG
-758 IAPTLPADNDNYTL
+758 IAPTRPTDNDSYTL

-784 RGIRSDAADLYRQQ
+784 RGIRADAADLYRQQ

-806 DYLQSSGTEGIS
+806 DYWGSSGTGGIS
-818 DLSAYNTMLQV
+818 DLSAFNTMAQV
-829 DTSLADGRVF
+829 DTPLADGRAF
-839 FRTDTVQMD
+839 FRSDIIEMN
-848 AGTFD
+848 ASTF
-853 ANTRYKAGTCYR
+853 ANTKGVYKEKFGTCYKAGCEGDIR
-865 TEVLCQANMHQQATG
+865 QRASG
-880 TSVSVGWQNESWE
+880 TSIAMGWQNDHWA
-893 TDIGTTPMGFDVVDV
+893 TDIGTTPMGFEVVDV

-915 NSWNNIGWTATA
+915 NSWNHIGWTATA
-927 SRRPISSS
+927 SRRPLSSS
-935 MLAFAGA
+935 LLAFAGTR
-942 KDPNTNI
+942 DPNTNV

-970 SGVWSDLSYHYL
+970 NGVWSDLSYHYL
-982 TGQNVDDNQRVRF
+982 TGQNVADNQRLRF

-1010 LTVGL
+1010 FTIGL
-1015 NGMLWHYQK
+1015 NGMWWHYQK

-1059 WELGGSVSVSHSTTS
+1059 WELGGSVSLSHSATN
-1074 DQARYPLQN
+1074 DRARYPLQS

-1088 IQTIPDRYAYDAGE
+1088 IKSISDRNDLDYGD

-1164 VPYSDFK
+1164 VPYADFK

>member
-1 MRNIKIKWLLSL
+1 MRNIKINWLLSL
-13 ALLLQDFA
+13 ALLPQAFI
-21 CSAQGVEKSAQEA
+21 GVARGAEA
-34 ASVSPTQFLLEQIRL
+34 VSPTQFLLEQVRL

-67 MIDPNNPDVV
+67 MMDPNNPDVI

-96 LDKLQQLAPESASYQ
+96 LDKLQQLAPDSDVYRR
-111 QAKTMLALTKPD
+111 AKLMLAMTKPE
-123 VRQKLQQARLLA
+123 VRQQLQEARLLA
-135 TAGHLAEA
+135 TAGRVAEA
-143 KVAYDQLLQG
+143 KVKYDQLLQG
-153 QSPTL
+153 NPPTL

-169 RLPGQEP
+169 RLPGQEA
-176 LATQKLASLDQQ
+176 LATQKLAPLDQQ
-188 FPGNVQLRMAL
+188 YPGNVALRMAL
-199 ARLYFG
+199 ARMYFS
-205 QQKDAQGYAMLE
+205 QQKAAQGYAMLE
-217 KVAADPVGNADAA
+217 KVATDPTGTSDAA
-230 DLWMNTIKAM
+230 DLWMDTIKTM
-240 AVSPQSVAALTRF
+240 TVSPQSVAALTHF
-253 LDVFSSGPVADSAR
+253 HNVFSTGPQADMAR
-267 KERANQQAMLADP
+267 KELANQQAMLADP
-280 AYQARLSGLAKVD
+280 TYQARLSGLAKVD
-293 SGGGKAAIPALK
+293 SGSGAAAIPALK
-305 QALATS
+305 QALAAS
-311 PNDPELLGAL
+311 PYDPEILGAL
-321 GLAYARSGDRAQA
+321 GLAYARAGDRAQA

-340 AQKADKNGLNTDK
+340 AQKSDKDGLKSDK

-365 LNDEGDKALKV
+365 LNDEGDKALKT
-376 GDTALAQQKYQ
+376 GNTALAQQKYQ

-398 ALIGLGDVAVARHD
+398 TLIGLGDVAVARHD
-412 DKSAEQHYRQ
+412 DKTAEQHYQQ
-422 ALRLDPSNNSAV
+422 ALRLDPANSSAV
-434 RGLTNIYQR
+434 RGLANIYQR

-449 LSYLNNLPRN
+449 LNYLNNLPRS
-459 QQKNMRDTLN
+459 QQAKMRDTLN
-469 SLQLDILKQQ
+469 SLQLDMLKQQ

-488 WRQAAE
+488 WHQAAE
-494 KYRQAQKIAPDD
+494 KYRQAQKLAPDD
-506 VWITYRLVQALKQDG
+506 VWITYRLAQALAQDG
-521 HLSQSE
+521 HSAQ
-527 ADAQFRQLTNLKP
+527 ADAEFHQLASRKP
-540 GDPEQI
+540 GDPEQV

-551 YLSSTNRDN
+551 YLSSTERDS

-567 TLPTAQWND
+567 TLPAAQWND

-581 DRRLKL
+581 DQRLKL

-592 QARQLRAAG
+592 LARQLRENG
-601 DEAAA
+601 DETGA
-606 IAILHQQPPA
+606 ITALRQQPA

-633 YGEALTGYQRVRA
+633 YSEALAGYQRIRA

-666 RLSEARQYL
+666 RLSDARQHL
-675 QTEPLSAENA
+675 QTEPLTGEGA

-697 RDVGEPQKA
+697 SGVGDPQKA
-706 TDIFQRLKPATAK
+706 ADIFQRLKPAAAK
-719 GTPSQ
+719 GAPSQ
-724 DNALLFR
+724 DNALVFR
-731 DSAQL
+731 DSARL
-736 AQSQS
+736 AQSQG
-741 QPVAAQDDYK
+741 QPTAAQDDFK
-751 HAMVASG
+751 QAMVASG
-758 IAPTLPADNDNYTL
+758 IAPTRPTDNDSYTL

-784 RGIRSDAADLYRQQ
+784 RGIRADAADLYRQQ

-806 DYLQSSGTEGIS
+806 DYWGSSGTGGIS
-818 DLSAYNTMLQV
+818 DLSAFNTMAQV
-829 DTSLADGRVF
+829 DTPLADGRAF
-839 FRTDTVQMD
+839 FRSDIIEMN
-848 AGTFD
+848 ASTF
-853 ANTRYKAGTCYR
+853 ANTKGVYKEKFGTCYKAGCEGDIR
-865 TEVLCQANMHQQATG
+865 QRASG
-880 TSVSVGWQNESWE
+880 TSIAMGWQNDHWA
-893 TDIGTTPMGFDVVDV
+893 TDIGTTPMGFEVVDV

-915 NSWNNIGWTATA
+915 NSWNHIGWTATA
-927 SRRPISSS
+927 SRRPLSSS
-935 MLAFAGA
+935 LLAFAGTR
-942 KDPNTNI
+942 DPNTNV

-970 SGVWSDLSYHYL
+970 NGVWSDLSYHYL
-982 TGQNVDDNQRVRF
+982 TGQNVADNQRLRF

-1010 LTVGL
+1010 FTIGL
-1015 NGMLWHYQK
+1015 NGMWWHYQK

-1059 WELGGSVSVSHSTTS
+1059 WELGGSVSLSHSATN
-1074 DQARYPLQN
+1074 DRARYPLQS

-1088 IQTIPDRYAYDAGE
+1088 IKSISDRNDLDYGD

-1164 VPYSDFK
+1164 VPYADFK

>member
-1 MRNIKIKWLLSL
+1 MRNIKINWLLSL
-13 ALLLQDFA
+13 ALLPQAFI
-21 CSAQGVEKSAQEA
+21 GVARGAEA
-34 ASVSPTQFLLEQIRL
+34 VSPTQFLLEQVRL

-67 MIDPNNPDVV
+67 MMDPNNPDVI

-96 LDKLQQLAPESASYQ
+96 LDKLQQLAPDSDVYRR
-111 QAKTMLALTKPD
+111 AKLMLAMTKPE
-123 VRQKLQQARLLA
+123 VRQQLQEARLLA
-135 TAGHLAEA
+135 TAGRVAEA
-143 KVAYDQLLQG
+143 KVKYDQLLQG
-153 QSPTL
+153 NPPTL

-169 RLPGQEP
+169 RLPGQEA
-176 LATQKLASLDQQ
+176 LATQKLAALDQQ
-188 FPGNVQLRMAL
+188 YPGNVALRMAL
-199 ARLYFG
+199 ARMYFS
-205 QQKDAQGYAMLE
+205 QQKAAQGYAMLE
-217 KVAADPVGNADAA
+217 KVATDPTGTSDAA
-230 DLWMNTIKAM
+230 DLWMDTIKTM
-240 AVSPQSVAALTRF
+240 TVSPQSVAALTHF
-253 LDVFSSGPVADSAR
+253 LNVFSTGPHADMAR
-267 KERANQQAMLADP
+267 KELANQQAMLADP
-280 AYQARLSGLAKVD
+280 TYQARLSGLAKVD
-293 SGGGKAAIPALK
+293 SGSGAAAIPALK
-305 QALATS
+305 QALAAS
-311 PNDPELLGAL
+311 PYDPEILGAL
-321 GLAYARSGDRAQA
+321 GLAYARAGDRAQA

-340 AQKADKNGLNTDK
+340 AQKSDKDGLKSDK

-365 LNDEGDKALKV
+365 LNDEGDKALKT
-376 GDTALAQQKYQ
+376 GNTALAQQKYQ

-412 DKSAEQHYRQ
+412 DKTAEQHYQQ
-422 ALRLDPSNNSAV
+422 ALRLDPANSSAV
-434 RGLTNIYQR
+434 RGLANIYQR

-449 LSYLNNLPRN
+449 LNYLNNLPRS
-459 QQKNMRDTLN
+459 QQAKMRDTLN
-469 SLQLDILKQQ
+469 SLQLDMLKQQ

-488 WRQAAE
+488 WHQAAE
-494 KYRQAQKIAPDD
+494 KYRQAQKLAPND
-506 VWITYRLVQALKQDG
+506 VWITYRLAQALAQDG
-521 HLSQSE
+521 HSAQ
-527 ADAQFRQLTNLKP
+527 ADAEFHQLASRKP
-540 GDPEQI
+540 GDPEQV

-551 YLSSTNRDN
+551 YLSSTERDS

-567 TLPTAQWND
+567 TLPAAQWND

-581 DRRLKL
+581 DQRLKL

-592 QARQLRAAG
+592 LARQLRGNG
-601 DEAAA
+601 DETGA
-606 IAILHQQPPA
+606 ITALRQQPA

-633 YGEALTGYQRVRA
+633 YSEALAGYQRILA

-666 RLSEARQYL
+666 RLSDARQHL
-675 QTEPLSAENA
+675 QTEPLTSEGA

-697 RDVGEPQKA
+697 SGVGDPQKA
-706 TDIFQRLKPATAK
+706 ADIFQRLKPAAAK
-719 GTPSQ
+719 GAPSQ
-724 DNALLFR
+724 DNALVFR
-731 DSAQL
+731 DSARL
-736 AQSQS
+736 AQSQG
-741 QPVAAQDDYK
+741 QPTAAQDDFK
-751 HAMVASG
+751 QAMVASG
-758 IAPTLPADNDNYTL
+758 IAPTRPTDNDSYTL

-784 RGIRSDAADLYRQQ
+784 RGIRADAADLYRQQ

-806 DYLQSSGTEGIS
+806 DYWGSSGTGGIS
-818 DLSAYNTMLQV
+818 DLSAFNTMAQV
-829 DTSLADGRVF
+829 DTPLADGRAF
-839 FRTDTVQMD
+839 FRSDIIEMN
-848 AGTFD
+848 ASTF
-853 ANTRYKAGTCYR
+853 ANTKGVYKEKFGTCYKAGCEGDIR
-865 TEVLCQANMHQQATG
+865 QRASG
-880 TSVSVGWQNESWE
+880 TSIAMGWQNDHWA
-893 TDIGTTPMGFDVVDV
+893 TDIGTTPMGFEVVDV

-915 NSWNNIGWTATA
+915 NSWNHIGWTATA
-927 SRRPISSS
+927 SRRPLSSS
-935 MLAFAGA
+935 LLAFAGTR
-942 KDPNTNI
+942 DPNTNV

-970 SGVWSDLSYHYL
+970 NGVWSDLSYHYL
-982 TGQNVDDNQRVRF
+982 TGQNVADNQRLRF

-1015 NGMLWHYQK
+1015 NGMWWHYQK

-1059 WELGGSVSVSHSTTS
+1059 WELGGSVSLSHSATN
-1074 DQARYPLQN
+1074 DRARYPLQS

-1088 IQTIPDRYAYDAGE
+1088 IKSISDRNDLDYGD

-1164 VPYSDFK
+1164 VPYADFK

>member
-1 MRNIKIKWLLSL
+1 MRNIKINWLLSL
-13 ALLLQDFA
+13 ALLPQAFI
-21 CSAQGVEKSAQEA
+21 GVARGAEA
-34 ASVSPTQFLLEQIRL
+34 VSPTQFLLEQVRL

-67 MIDPNNPDVV
+67 MMDPNNPDVI

-96 LDKLQQLAPESASYQ
+96 LDKLQQLAPDSDVYRR
-111 QAKTMLALTKPD
+111 AKLMLAMTKPE
-123 VRQKLQQARLLA
+123 VRQQLQEARLLA
-135 TAGHLAEA
+135 TAGRVAEA
-143 KVAYDQLLQG
+143 KVKYDQLLQG
-153 QSPTL
+153 NPPTL

-169 RLPGQEP
+169 RLPGQEA

-188 FPGNVQLRMAL
+188 YPGNVALRMAL
-199 ARLYFG
+199 ARMYFS
-205 QQKDAQGYAMLE
+205 QQKAAQGYAMLE
-217 KVAADPVGNADAA
+217 KVATDPTGTSDAA
-230 DLWMNTIKAM
+230 DLWMDTIKTM
-240 AVSPQSVAALTRF
+240 TVSPQSVAALTHF
-253 LDVFSSGPVADSAR
+253 LNVFSTGPQADMAR
-267 KERANQQAMLADP
+267 KELANQQAMLADP
-280 AYQARLSGLAKVD
+280 TYQARLSGLAKVD
-293 SGGGKAAIPALK
+293 SGSGAAAIPALK
-305 QALATS
+305 QALAAS
-311 PNDPELLGAL
+311 PNDPEILGAL
-321 GLAYARSGDRAQA
+321 GLAYARAGDRAQA

-340 AQKADKNGLNTDK
+340 AQKSDKDGLKSDK

-365 LNDEGDKALKV
+365 LNDEGDKALKT
-376 GDTALAQQKYQ
+376 GNTALAQQKYQ

-412 DKSAEQHYRQ
+412 DKTAEQHYQQ
-422 ALRLDPSNNSAV
+422 ALRLDPANSSAV
-434 RGLTNIYQR
+434 RGLANIYQR

-449 LSYLNNLPRN
+449 LNYLNNLPRS
-459 QQKNMRDTLN
+459 QQAKMRDTLN
-469 SLQLDILKQQ
+469 SLQLDMLKQQ

-488 WRQAAE
+488 WHQAAE
-494 KYRQAQKIAPDD
+494 KYRQAQKLAPDD
-506 VWITYRLVQALKQDG
+506 VWITYRLAQALAQDG
-521 HLSQSE
+521 HSAQ
-527 ADAQFRQLTNLKP
+527 ADAEFHQLASRKP
-540 GDPEQI
+540 GDPEQV

-551 YLSSTNRDN
+551 YLSSTERDS

-567 TLPTAQWND
+567 TLPAAQWND

-581 DRRLKL
+581 DQRLKL

-592 QARQLRAAG
+592 LARQLRENG
-601 DEAAA
+601 DETGA
-606 IAILHQQPPA
+606 ITALRQQPA

-633 YGEALTGYQRVRA
+633 YSEALAGYQRIRA

-666 RLSEARQYL
+666 RLSDARQHL
-675 QTEPLSAENA
+675 QTEPLTGEGAN
-685 SLNTQRR
+685 LNTQRR

-697 RDVGEPQKA
+697 SGVGDPQKA
-706 TDIFQRLKPATAK
+706 ADIFQRLKPAAAK
-719 GTPSQ
+719 GAPSQ
-724 DNALLFR
+724 DNALVFR
-731 DSAQL
+731 DSARL
-736 AQSQS
+736 AQSQG
-741 QPVAAQDDYK
+741 QPTAAQDDFK
-751 HAMVASG
+751 QAMVASG
-758 IAPTLPADNDNYTL
+758 IAPTRPTDNDSYTL

-784 RGIRSDAADLYRQQ
+784 RGIRADAADLYRQQ

-806 DYLQSSGTEGIS
+806 DYWGSSGTGGIS
-818 DLSAYNTMLQV
+818 DLSAFNTMAQV
-829 DTSLADGRVF
+829 DTPLADGRAF
-839 FRTDTVQMD
+839 FRSDIIEMN
-848 AGTFD
+848 ASTF
-853 ANTRYKAGTCYR
+853 ANTKGVYKEKFGTCYKAGCEGDIR
-865 TEVLCQANMHQQATG
+865 QRASG
-880 TSVSVGWQNESWE
+880 TSIAMGWQNEHWAA
-893 TDIGTTPMGFDVVDV
+893 DIGTTPMGFEVVDV

-915 NSWNNIGWTATA
+915 NSWNHIGWTATA
-927 SRRPISSS
+927 SRRPLSSS
-935 MLAFAGA
+935 LLAFAGTR
-942 KDPNTNI
+942 DPNTNV

-970 SGVWSDLSYHYL
+970 NGVWSDLSYHYL
-982 TGQNVDDNQRVRF
+982 TGQNVADNQRLRF

-1010 LTVGL
+1010 FTIGL
-1015 NGMLWHYQK
+1015 NGMWWHYQK

-1059 WELGGSVSVSHSTTS
+1059 WELGGSVSLSHSATN
-1074 DQARYPLQN
+1074 DRARYPLQS

-1088 IQTIPDRYAYDAGE
+1088 IKSISDRNDLDYGD

-1164 VPYSDFK
+1164 VPYADFK

>member
-1 MRNIKIKWLLSL
+1 MRNIKINWLLSL
-13 ALLLQDFA
+13 ALLPQAFI
-21 CSAQGVEKSAQEA
+21 GVARGAEA
-34 ASVSPTQFLLEQIRL
+34 VSPTQFLLEQVRL

-67 MIDPNNPDVV
+67 MMDPNNPDVI

-96 LDKLQQLAPESASYQ
+96 LDKLQQLAPDSDVYRR
-111 QAKTMLALTKPD
+111 AKLMLAMTKPE
-123 VRQKLQQARLLA
+123 VRQQLQEARLLA
-135 TAGHLAEA
+135 TAGRVAEA
-143 KVAYDQLLQG
+143 KVKYDQLLQG
-153 QSPTL
+153 NPPTL

-169 RLPGQEP
+169 RLPGQEA

-188 FPGNVQLRMAL
+188 YPGNVALRMAL
-199 ARLYFG
+199 ARMYFS
-205 QQKDAQGYAMLE
+205 QQKAAQGYAMLE
-217 KVAADPVGNADAA
+217 KVATDPTGTSDAA
-230 DLWMNTIKAM
+230 DLWMDTIKTM
-240 AVSPQSVAALTRF
+240 TVSPQSVAALTHF
-253 LDVFSSGPVADSAR
+253 LNVFSTGPQADMAR
-267 KERANQQAMLADP
+267 KELANQQAMLADP
-280 AYQARLSGLAKVD
+280 TYQARLSGLAKVD
-293 SGGGKAAIPALK
+293 SGSGAAAIPALK
-305 QALATS
+305 QALAAS
-311 PNDPELLGAL
+311 PNDPEILGAL
-321 GLAYARSGDRAQA
+321 GLAYARAGDRAQA

-340 AQKADKNGLNTDK
+340 AQKSDKDGLKSDK

-365 LNDEGDKALKV
+365 LNDEGDKALKT
-376 GDTALAQQKYQ
+376 GNTALAQQKYQ

-412 DKSAEQHYRQ
+412 DKTAEQHYQQ
-422 ALRLDPSNNSAV
+422 ALRLDPANSSAV
-434 RGLTNIYQR
+434 RGLANIYQR

-449 LSYLNNLPRN
+449 LNYLNNLPRG
-459 QQKNMRDTLN
+459 QQAKMRDTLN
-469 SLQLDILKQQ
+469 SLQLDMLKQQ

-488 WRQAAE
+488 WHQAAE
-494 KYRQAQKIAPDD
+494 KYRQAQKLAPDD
-506 VWITYRLVQALKQDG
+506 VWITYRLAQALAQDG
-521 HLSQSE
+521 HSAQ
-527 ADAQFRQLTNLKP
+527 ADAEFHQLASRKP
-540 GDPEQI
+540 GDPEQV

-551 YLSSTNRDN
+551 YLSSTERDS

-567 TLPTAQWND
+567 TLPAAQWND

-581 DRRLKL
+581 DQRLKL

-592 QARQLRAAG
+592 LARQLRENG
-601 DEAAA
+601 DETGA
-606 IAILHQQPPA
+606 ITALRQQPA

-633 YGEALTGYQRVRA
+633 YSEALAGYQRILA
-646 REPQNPDA
+646 REPKNPDA

-666 RLSEARQYL
+666 RLSDARQHL
-675 QTEPLSAENA
+675 QTEPLTSEGA

-697 RDVGEPQKA
+697 SGVGDPQKA
-706 TDIFQRLKPATAK
+706 ADIFQRLKPAAAK
-719 GTPSQ
+719 GAPSQ
-724 DNALLFR
+724 DNALVFR
-731 DSAQL
+731 DSARL
-736 AQSQS
+736 AQSQG
-741 QPVAAQDDYK
+741 QPTAAQDDFK
-751 HAMVASG
+751 QAMVASG
-758 IAPTLPADNDNYTL
+758 IAPTRPTDNDSYTL

-784 RGIRSDAADLYRQQ
+784 RGIRADAADLYRQQ

-806 DYLQSSGTEGIS
+806 DYWGSSGTGGIS
-818 DLSAYNTMLQV
+818 DLSAFNTMAQV
-829 DTSLADGRVF
+829 DTPLADGRAF
-839 FRTDTVQMD
+839 FRSDIIEMN
-848 AGTFD
+848 ASTF
-853 ANTRYKAGTCYR
+853 ANTKGVYKEKFGTCYKAGCEGDIR
-865 TEVLCQANMHQQATG
+865 QRASG
-880 TSVSVGWQNESWE
+880 TSIAMGWQNEHWA
-893 TDIGTTPMGFDVVDV
+893 TDIGTTPMGFEVVDV

-915 NSWNNIGWTATA
+915 NSWNHIGWTATA
-927 SRRPISSS
+927 SRRPLSSS
-935 MLAFAGA
+935 LLAFAGTR
-942 KDPNTNI
+942 DPNTNV

-970 SGVWSDLSYHYL
+970 NGVWSDLSYHYL
-982 TGQNVDDNQRVRF
+982 TGQNVADNQRLRF

-1015 NGMLWHYQK
+1015 NGMWWHYQK

-1059 WELGGSVSVSHSTTS
+1059 WELGGSVSLSHSATN
-1074 DQARYPLQN
+1074 DRARYPLQS

-1088 IQTIPDRYAYDAGE
+1088 IKSISDRNDLDYGD

-1164 VPYSDFK
+1164 VPYADFK

>member
-1 MRNIKIKWLLSL
+1 MRNIKINWLLSL
-13 ALLLQDFA
+13 ALLPQAFI
-21 CSAQGVEKSAQEA
+21 GVARGAEA
-34 ASVSPTQFLLEQIRL
+34 VSPTQFLLEQVRL

-67 MIDPNNPDVV
+67 MMDPNNPDVI

-96 LDKLQQLAPESASYQ
+96 LDKLQQLAPDSDVYRR
-111 QAKTMLALTKPD
+111 AKLMLAMTKPE
-123 VRQKLQQARLLA
+123 VRQQLQEARLLA
-135 TAGHLAEA
+135 TAGRVAEA
-143 KVAYDQLLQG
+143 KVKYDQLLQG
-153 QSPTL
+153 NPPTL

-169 RLPGQEP
+169 RLPGQEA

-188 FPGNVQLRMAL
+188 YPGNVALRMAL
-199 ARLYFG
+199 ARMYFS
-205 QQKDAQGYAMLE
+205 QQKAAQGYAMLE
-217 KVAADPVGNADAA
+217 KVATDPTGTSDAA
-230 DLWMNTIKAM
+230 DLWMDTIKTM
-240 AVSPQSVAALTRF
+240 TVSPQSVAALTHF
-253 LDVFSSGPVADSAR
+253 LNVFSTGPQADMAR
-267 KERANQQAMLADP
+267 KELANQQAMLADP
-280 AYQARLSGLAKVD
+280 TYQARLSGLAKVD
-293 SGGGKAAIPALK
+293 SGSGAAAIPALK
-305 QALATS
+305 QALAAS
-311 PNDPELLGAL
+311 PYDPEILGAL
-321 GLAYARSGDRAQA
+321 GLAYARAGDRAQA

-340 AQKADKNGLNTDK
+340 AQKSDKDGLKSDK

-365 LNDEGDKALKV
+365 LNDEGDKALKT
-376 GDTALAQQKYQ
+376 GNTALAQQKYQ

-412 DKSAEQHYRQ
+412 DKTAEQHYQQ
-422 ALRLDPSNNSAV
+422 ALRLDPANSSAV
-434 RGLTNIYQR
+434 RGLANIYQR

-449 LSYLNNLPRN
+449 LNYLNNLPRS
-459 QQKNMRDTLN
+459 QQAKMRDTLN
-469 SLQLDILKQQ
+469 SLQLDMLKQQ

-488 WRQAAE
+488 WHQAAE
-494 KYRQAQKIAPDD
+494 KYRQAQKLAPDD
-506 VWITYRLVQALKQDG
+506 VWITYRLAQALAQDG
-521 HLSQSE
+521 HSAQ
-527 ADAQFRQLTNLKP
+527 ADAEFHQLASRKP
-540 GDPEQI
+540 GDPEQV

-551 YLSSTNRDN
+551 YLSSTERDS

-567 TLPTAQWND
+567 TLPAAQWND

-581 DRRLKL
+581 DQRLKL

-592 QARQLRAAG
+592 LARQLRENG
-601 DEAAA
+601 DETGA
-606 IAILHQQPPA
+606 ITALRQQPA

-633 YGEALTGYQRVRA
+633 YSEALAGYQRILA

-666 RLSEARQYL
+666 RLSDARQHL
-675 QTEPLSAENA
+675 QTEPLTSEGA

-697 RDVGEPQKA
+697 SGVGDPQKA
-706 TDIFQRLKPATAK
+706 ADIFQRLKPAAAK
-719 GTPSQ
+719 GAPSQ
-724 DNALLFR
+724 DNALVFR
-731 DSAQL
+731 DSARL
-736 AQSQS
+736 AQSQG
-741 QPVAAQDDYK
+741 QPTAAQDDFK
-751 HAMVASG
+751 QAMVASG
-758 IAPTLPADNDNYTL
+758 IAPTRPTDNDSYTL

-784 RGIRSDAADLYRQQ
+784 RGIRADAADLYRQQ

-806 DYLQSSGTEGIS
+806 DYWGSSGTGGIS
-818 DLSAYNTMLQV
+818 DLSAFNTMAQV
-829 DTSLADGRVF
+829 DTPLADGRAF
-839 FRTDTVQMD
+839 FRSDIIEMN
-848 AGTFD
+848 ASTF
-853 ANTRYKAGTCYR
+853 ANTKGVYKEKFGTCYKAGCEGDIR
-865 TEVLCQANMHQQATG
+865 QRASG
-880 TSVSVGWQNESWE
+880 TSIAMGWQNDHWA
-893 TDIGTTPMGFDVVDV
+893 TDIGTTPMGFEVVDV

-915 NSWNNIGWTATA
+915 NSWNHIGWTATA
-927 SRRPISSS
+927 SRRPLSSS
-935 MLAFAGA
+935 LLAFAGTR
-942 KDPNTNI
+942 DPNTNV
-949 TWGGVRANGVSLGAS
+949 TWGGVRASGVSLGTS

-970 SGVWSDLSYHYL
+970 NGVWSDLSYHYL
-982 TGQNVDDNQRVRF
+982 TGKNVADNQRLRF

-1015 NGMLWHYQK
+1015 NGMWWHYQK

-1059 WELGGSVSVSHSTTS
+1059 WELGGSVSLSHSATN
-1074 DQARYPLQN
+1074 DRARYPLQS

-1088 IQTIPDRYAYDAGE
+1088 IKSISDRNDLDYGD

-1164 VPYSDFK
+1164 VPYADFK

>member
-1 MRNIKIKWLLSL
+1 MRNIKINWLLSL
-13 ALLLQDFA
+13 ALLPQAFI
-21 CSAQGVEKSAQEA
+21 GVARGAEA
-34 ASVSPTQFLLEQIRL
+34 VSPTQFLLEQVRL

-67 MIDPNNPDVV
+67 MMDPNNPDVI

-96 LDKLQQLAPESASYQ
+96 LDKLQQLAPDSDVYRR
-111 QAKTMLALTKPD
+111 AKLMLAMTKPE
-123 VRQKLQQARLLA
+123 VRQQLQEARLLA
-135 TAGHLAEA
+135 TAGRVAEA
-143 KVAYDQLLQG
+143 KVKYDQLLQG
-153 QSPTL
+153 NPPTL

-169 RLPGQEP
+169 RLPGQEA

-188 FPGNVQLRMAL
+188 YPGNVALRMAL
-199 ARLYFG
+199 ARMYFS
-205 QQKDAQGYAMLE
+205 QQKAAQGYAMLE
-217 KVAADPVGNADAA
+217 KVATDPTGTSDAA
-230 DLWMNTIKAM
+230 DLWMDTIKTM
-240 AVSPQSVAALTRF
+240 TVSPQSVAALTHF
-253 LDVFSSGPVADSAR
+253 LNVFSTGPQADMAR
-267 KERANQQAMLADP
+267 KELANQQAMLADP
-280 AYQARLSGLAKVD
+280 TYQARLSGLAKVD
-293 SGGGKAAIPALK
+293 SGSGAAAIPALK
-305 QALATS
+305 QALAAS
-311 PNDPELLGAL
+311 PYDPEILGAL
-321 GLAYARSGDRAQA
+321 GLAYARAGDRAQA

-340 AQKADKNGLNTDK
+340 AQKSDKDGLKSDK

-365 LNDEGDKALKV
+365 LNDEGDKALKTGNTV
-376 GDTALAQQKYQ
+376 LAQQKYQ

-412 DKSAEQHYRQ
+412 DKTAEQHYQQ
-422 ALRLDPSNNSAV
+422 ALRLDPANSSAV
-434 RGLTNIYQR
+434 RGLANIYQR

-449 LSYLNNLPRN
+449 LNYLNNLPRS
-459 QQKNMRDTLN
+459 QQAKMRDTLN
-469 SLQLDILKQQ
+469 SLQLDMLKQQ

-488 WRQAAE
+488 WHQAAE
-494 KYRQAQKIAPDD
+494 KYRQAQKLAPDD
-506 VWITYRLVQALKQDG
+506 VWITYRLAQALAQDG
-521 HLSQSE
+521 HSAQ
-527 ADAQFRQLTNLKP
+527 ADAEFHQLASRKP
-540 GDPEQI
+540 GDPEQV

-551 YLSSTNRDN
+551 YLSSTERDS

-567 TLPTAQWND
+567 TLPAAQWND

-581 DRRLKL
+581 DQRLKL

-592 QARQLRAAG
+592 LALQLRENG
-601 DEAAA
+601 DETGA
-606 IAILHQQPPA
+606 ITALRQQPA

-633 YGEALTGYQRVRA
+633 YSEALAGYQRIRA

-666 RLSEARQYL
+666 RLSDARQHL
-675 QTEPLSAENA
+675 QTEPLTGEGA

-697 RDVGEPQKA
+697 SGVGDPQKA
-706 TDIFQRLKPATAK
+706 ADIFQRLKPAAAK
-719 GTPSQ
+719 GAPSQ
-724 DNALLFR
+724 DNALVFR
-731 DSAQL
+731 DSARL
-736 AQSQS
+736 AQSQG
-741 QPVAAQDDYK
+741 QPTAAQDDFK
-751 HAMVASG
+751 QAMVASG
-758 IAPTLPADNDNYTL
+758 IAPTRPTDNDSYTL

-784 RGIRSDAADLYRQQ
+784 RGIRADAADLYRQQ

-806 DYLQSSGTEGIS
+806 DYWGSSGTGGIS
-818 DLSAYNTMLQV
+818 DLSAFNTMAQV
-829 DTSLADGRVF
+829 DTPLADGRAF
-839 FRTDTVQMD
+839 FRSDIIEMN
-848 AGTFD
+848 ASTF
-853 ANTRYKAGTCYR
+853 ANTKGVYKEKFGTCYKAGCEGDIR
-865 TEVLCQANMHQQATG
+865 QRASG
-880 TSVSVGWQNESWE
+880 TSIAMGWQNDHWA
-893 TDIGTTPMGFDVVDV
+893 TDIGTTPMGFEVVDV

-915 NSWNNIGWTATA
+915 NSWNHIGWTATA
-927 SRRPISSS
+927 SRRPLSSS
-935 MLAFAGA
+935 LLAFAGTR
-942 KDPNTNI
+942 DPNTNV

-970 SGVWSDLSYHYL
+970 NGVWSDLSYHYL
-982 TGQNVDDNQRVRF
+982 TGQNVADNQRLRF

-1015 NGMLWHYQK
+1015 NGMWWHYQK

-1059 WELGGSVSVSHSTTS
+1059 WELGGSVSLSHSATN
-1074 DQARYPLQN
+1074 DRARYPLQS

-1088 IQTIPDRYAYDAGE
+1088 IKSISDRNDLDYGD

-1164 VPYSDFK
+1164 VPYADFK

>member
-1 MRNIKIKWLLSL
+1 MRNIKINWLLSL
-13 ALLLQDFA
+13 ALLPQAFI
-21 CSAQGVEKSAQEA
+21 GVARGAEA
-34 ASVSPTQFLLEQIRL
+34 VSPTQFLLEQVRL

-67 MIDPNNPDVV
+67 MMDPNNPDVI

-96 LDKLQQLAPESASYQ
+96 LDKLQQLAPDSDVYRR
-111 QAKTMLALTKPD
+111 AKLMLAMTKPE
-123 VRQKLQQARLLA
+123 VRQQLQEARLLA
-135 TAGHLAEA
+135 TAGRVAEA
-143 KVAYDQLLQG
+143 KVKYDQLLQG
-153 QSPTL
+153 NPPTL

-169 RLPGQEP
+169 RLPGQEA
-176 LATQKLASLDQQ
+176 LATQKLAALDQQ
-188 FPGNVQLRMAL
+188 YPGNVALRMAL
-199 ARLYFG
+199 ARMYFS
-205 QQKDAQGYAMLE
+205 QQKAAQGYAMLE
-217 KVAADPVGNADAA
+217 KVATDPTGTSDAA
-230 DLWMNTIKAM
+230 DLWMDTIKTM
-240 AVSPQSVAALTRF
+240 TVSPQSVAALTHF
-253 LDVFSSGPVADSAR
+253 LNVFSTGPQADMAR
-267 KERANQQAMLADP
+267 KELANQQAMLADP
-280 AYQARLSGLAKVD
+280 TYQARLSGLAKVD
-293 SGGGKAAIPALK
+293 SGSGAAAIPALK
-305 QALATS
+305 QALAAS
-311 PNDPELLGAL
+311 PYDPEILGAL
-321 GLAYARSGDRAQA
+321 GLAYARAGDRAQA

-340 AQKADKNGLNTDK
+340 AQKSDKDGLKSDK

-365 LNDEGDKALKV
+365 LNDEGDKALKT
-376 GDTALAQQKYQ
+376 GNTALAQQKYQ

-412 DKSAEQHYRQ
+412 DKTAEQHYQQ
-422 ALRLDPSNNSAV
+422 ALRLDPANSSAV
-434 RGLTNIYQR
+434 RGLANIYQR

-449 LSYLNNLPRN
+449 LNYLNNLPRS
-459 QQKNMRDTLN
+459 QQAKMRDTLN
-469 SLQLDILKQQ
+469 SLQLDTLKQQ

-488 WRQAAE
+488 WHQAAE
-494 KYRQAQKIAPDD
+494 KYRQAQKLAPDD
-506 VWITYRLVQALKQDG
+506 VWITYRLAQALAQYG
-521 HLSQSE
+521 HSAQ
-527 ADAQFRQLTNLKP
+527 ADAEFHQLASRKP
-540 GDPEQI
+540 GDPEQV

-551 YLSSTNRDN
+551 YLSSTERDS

-567 TLPTAQWND
+567 TLPAAQWND

-581 DRRLKL
+581 DQRLKL

-592 QARQLRAAG
+592 LARQLRENG
-601 DEAAA
+601 DETGA
-606 IAILHQQPPA
+606 ITALRQQPA

-633 YGEALTGYQRVRA
+633 YSEALAGYQRIRA

-666 RLSEARQYL
+666 RLSDARQHL
-675 QTEPLSAENA
+675 QTEPLTGEGA

-697 RDVGEPQKA
+697 SGVGDPQKA
-706 TDIFQRLKPATAK
+706 ADIFQRLKPAAAK
-719 GTPSQ
+719 GAPSQ
-724 DNALLFR
+724 DNALVFR
-731 DSAQL
+731 DSARL
-736 AQSQS
+736 AQSQG
-741 QPVAAQDDYK
+741 QPTAAQDDFK
-751 HAMVASG
+751 QAMVASG
-758 IAPTLPADNDNYTL
+758 IAPTRPTDNDSYTL

-784 RGIRSDAADLYRQQ
+784 RGIRADAADLYRQQ

-806 DYLQSSGTEGIS
+806 DYWGSSGTGGIS
-818 DLSAYNTMLQV
+818 DLSAFNTMAQV
-829 DTSLADGRVF
+829 DTPLADGRVF
-839 FRTDTVQMD
+839 FRSDIIEMN
-848 AGTFD
+848 ASTF
-853 ANTRYKAGTCYR
+853 ANTKGVYKEKFGTCYKAGCEGDIR
-865 TEVLCQANMHQQATG
+865 QRASG
-880 TSVSVGWQNESWE
+880 TSIAMGWQNDHWA
-893 TDIGTTPMGFDVVDV
+893 TDIGTTPMGFEVVDV

-915 NSWNNIGWTATA
+915 NSWNHIGWTATA
-927 SRRPISSS
+927 SRRPLSSS
-935 MLAFAGA
+935 LLAFAGTR
-942 KDPNTNI
+942 DPNTNV

-970 SGVWSDLSYHYL
+970 NGVWSDLSYHYL
-982 TGQNVDDNQRVRF
+982 TGQNVADNQRLRF

-1015 NGMLWHYQK
+1015 NGMWWHYQK

-1059 WELGGSVSVSHSTTS
+1059 WELGGSVSLSHSATN
-1074 DQARYPLQN
+1074 DRARYPLQS

-1088 IQTIPDRYAYDAGE
+1088 IKSISDRNDLDYGD

-1164 VPYSDFK
+1164 VPYADFK